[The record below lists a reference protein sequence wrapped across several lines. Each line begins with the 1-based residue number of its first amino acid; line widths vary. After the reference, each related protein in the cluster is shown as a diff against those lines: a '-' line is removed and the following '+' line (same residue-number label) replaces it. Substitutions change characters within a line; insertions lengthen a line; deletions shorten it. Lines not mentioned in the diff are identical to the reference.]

1 MSLIIDV
8 ISRKTSVKQTLINP
22 GDVTVVIYEP
32 SVVQI
37 HAQASAVARYVR
49 EGNDLLIYM
58 QDGTVVRCNGYFLQ
72 AANSTEQ
79 SELVFADGQQLTHV
93 TFADTAAGGL
103 APVELVAHTAAIESI
118 APFLDTVAQTSTF
131 PWGWLAGAA
140 VGGGALGAL
149 LASGGGDDSKT
160 EVVNNPPPA
169 EPGNATPSFLVTD
182 NQGDQRG
189 ILATND
195 ITDDTTP
202 TFSGSGQAGAT
213 IQIKDSNG
221 NTIASTQ
228 VDSNGHWNVSL
239 PTQSAGEHTWSVV
252 QIVGNTITDAGSIT
266 LTIDNSQAAVQVAT
280 TAGDNIINASEQAGG
295 FTLSG
300 SSSHLAQGTELTV
313 TLNGKTYTTTV
324 GANGAWSVQVPT
336 ADAQALAEGN
346 QAVLVS
352 GKDATGNTVT
362 GAQLLTVDT
371 QPPTLAINAIAQDNI
386 VSAAEHN
393 AALVLSGTSNAE
405 AGQTVTLTVNGK
417 SHTAIVGSDG
427 TWQVT
432 LPAAEVQALTEG
444 NYAVNASVSDR
455 AGNAT
460 SNSAN
465 FTVDTSAPVV
475 SVNTVAGDDVLNT
488 AEQIVAQ
495 IISGRVS
502 GASPGDT
509 VTVKLGATVLTGVVL
524 ADGTW
529 NVALDPAVTRTLARG
544 PNDLIVTVTD
554 AAGNTGTATH
564 NITLAGVA
572 PQVAID
578 PISGDNV
585 LNALESQQP
594 LTLSGTSNLPD
605 GGTVNVTLNNVT
617 YSAQVNGGVW
627 SLSVPVS
634 DVLNL
639 ANTNYIVTASA
650 TDVIGNTGTAQSN
663 LLVDTVLPQVIIN
676 TFAGDNVVNNAE
688 AAADQTLSGRVVG
701 AVQGDTVTIELGG
714 NTYTATVGSNLT
726 WSVNVPA
733 ADLQALGDG
742 ALTINASV
750 TNGHGNTGNGE
761 RDITISATLPGLR
774 INTISGDDVINA
786 LEQLQD
792 LVISGSSS
800 HLPAGTTVTVT
811 LGNET
816 YQGVTDSNGNWQV
829 GVPAVDLQALSAG
842 TVVVTASAT
851 DPAGNPVSIDHN
863 VFVDAGEVAIAI
875 NIVSGDDIINAAEKG
890 SPLTLTGTTQGVE
903 AGQTVV
909 VKFAGQT
916 LTTTVQNDG
925 SWSLTVPASTVSSLS
940 DGATEITAT
949 VTNTSGNTGDTSRT
963 ITVDSQAPALSID
976 SLTADNIINAT
987 ESGQDL
993 SITGTTDA
1001 QPGQTVT
1008 VTLNGLTYQGTV
1020 QSDGTWSVTVP
1031 AANVDALADGN
1042 ATVTASVNDVAG
1054 NPTSVSRVA
1063 LVDATPPVVTINPV
1077 ATDNVINTPEHAQA
1091 QIISGTVTGAQAGDI
1106 VTVTLNNVNY
1116 TTVVDASG
1124 NWSLGVPASVVSGLA
1139 DGSYPV
1145 SVSVTDR
1152 AGNTGSQSLTVTVDT
1167 AAPVIGINTIAGDDV
1182 INASEKG
1189 ADVQITGT
1197 SDQPVNT
1204 AITVTLN
1211 GQNYTAT
1218 TDASGNWSVTVP
1230 ASAVT
1235 ALGQAN
1241 YTVTAAVTSGI
1252 GNSATASH
1260 NLLVDSALPG
1270 VTINPVATDDII
1282 NAAEAGVAQTIS
1294 GQVTGAAVGDTVTV
1308 TLGGNT
1314 YTTTVQPGLS
1324 WSVSVPAADIQ
1335 ALGNGD
1341 LTVSA
1346 SVTNE
1351 NGNTGSGTRDI
1362 TVDAN
1367 LPGLRVDTV
1376 AGDDVVNIIE
1386 HGQALVITGS
1396 SSGLAEGTPL
1406 TVTINNVEYTTAV
1419 QADGSWSVG
1428 VTAAQVSAW
1437 PAGTVTVA
1445 VSGESSAGN
1454 PVSITHPV
1462 TVDLTPAAISINTI
1476 ATDDVINAA
1485 EKGADLTLSG
1495 TTTNVEAGQTV
1506 TVTFGGKN
1514 YTASVASDGSW
1525 TATVPAADLASLTD
1539 GAATAQAS
1547 VSNVNGNSASA
1558 VHNYSVDSSAPTIII
1573 NTVASDNIVNGS
1585 EADAGV
1591 TVSGST
1597 TAEAGQIVTVTLN
1610 SPTVQTYQAT
1620 VQADGTWSINIPAA
1634 DLAALTDGSHTLTAT
1649 VNDKAGNPAST
1660 THNLA
1665 VDLTVPVLTINT
1677 IADDDIINAAEH
1689 GQALVI
1695 SGSSTG
1701 GEAGDVVTV
1710 TLNSKTYTTTLDAS
1724 GNWSVGVPAADVTAL
1739 GSGSQTVT
1747 ASVTDAAGN
1756 SDSETH
1762 TVTVNLTAPTIG
1774 INTIAT
1780 DDVINASEKGAD
1792 LQISGTSNQP
1802 AGTTITLTLN
1812 GQNYTATTDAAG
1824 NWSTTVPAS
1833 AVGALGEAS
1842 YTVTANVTDSAGN
1855 SNSASHNVQVNT
1867 ALPGVTLNP
1876 VATDDIINAT
1886 ESGSAQTISG
1896 QVTGAAAGDT
1906 VTVTLGGKTY
1916 TATVQ
1921 GNLSW
1926 SVDVPAAD
1934 IQAIGNGDLT
1944 VNASVTNSVGNTGSG
1959 SRDITI
1965 DANLPGLR
1973 VDTVAGDDVV
1983 NSIEHTQAL
1992 VITGSSS
1999 GLAAGAA
2006 LTVVINTVT
2015 YAATVLAD
2023 GTWSV
2028 GVPAA
2033 DVGNWPA
2040 GTVNI
2045 TVSGASSAG
2054 NPVTITHPVTVDLAA
2069 VAISINTVS
2078 GDDVINA
2085 AEKGADLTLSGSTS
2099 GVEAGQ
2105 TVTVTFGGKTYT
2117 ATVAGDGSWTTSV
2130 PAADLNALRDGDAT
2144 VQASVSNV
2152 NGNTASATHAY
2163 SVDATAPTLSI
2174 NTIATDDI
2182 LNAAEAGNPLTI
2194 NGTSSAE
2201 TGQTV
2206 TVTLNGVS
2214 YTGTVQA
2221 DGSWSVSVPTTDLS
2235 NLTASPYTVSASVN
2249 DKAGNPATAIHGLAV
2264 DLTVPVLTINTVS
2277 GDDIINA
2284 SEHGQALVISGSS
2297 TGGEAGDAITVTL
2310 NSKTYTT
2317 TLDASGNWSV
2327 GVPAADVTALGSG
2340 AQTITATITD
2350 AAGNID
2356 DASRTVTVNLT
2367 SPTIGINTIA
2377 TDDVIN
2383 STEKGAD
2390 LQITGTSNQ
2399 PAGTTVTVTLNG
2411 QNYTA
2416 TTDAS
2421 GNWSTTVPASAVSA
2435 LGEANYTVTANVT
2448 DSAGNTNSAS
2458 HSVLVNSALPAV
2470 TINAVATDDII
2481 NAAESGNA
2489 QTISGQVTG
2498 AAAGDTVTVTLGGNT
2513 YTATVQANLSWNV
2526 SVPAADIQA
2535 IGNGSLTVNASVTN
2549 GVGNTGSGTRDI
2561 TIDANLP
2568 GLRVDTVAG
2577 DDVINSIEHSQALVV
2592 TGSSTGLTAGTA
2604 LTVVINSVTYGATVL
2619 ADGTWNLGVPAADVS
2634 NWPAG
2639 TVDITVS
2646 GTNSAGTTSTI
2657 THPVTVDLAA
2667 VAITINT
2674 LSGDD
2679 VINAV
2684 EKGETLVVSGSTS
2697 GVEAGQTVTVTFG
2710 GKNYT
2715 TTVEANGSWTVNVL
2729 PADLAALPD
2738 GAGNV
2743 QVSVSNINGNSAQTD
2758 RAYSVDATAP
2768 LVTINTIAGDDILN
2782 VSEAGAGITI
2792 SGTTTA
2798 QAGQTLTVTLNNNT
2812 YQTTVQA
2819 DGTWSVNVPATD
2831 LSGLTA
2837 SSYTVTATVS
2847 DKAGNPASADHALA
2861 VDVTAP
2867 DLTINTVAGDDIIN
2881 AIEHGQAL
2889 VVSGTSTGAA
2899 AGDVVTVNL
2908 NGKNYTTTLDASG
2921 NWSVG
2926 IPAAD
2931 VTALATGSQ
2940 TITASLSD
2948 RAGNSDSTTHDVTV
2962 DLSGPTLTINTVS
2975 GDDIINNTEKTQD
2988 LTISGGSS
2996 GLATGTTVTVML
3008 NGLAYRATT
3017 DGSGNWSV
3025 TVPASAVGALGEA
3038 VYSISATATD
3048 SAGNSGSTTHTV
3060 NVESLLPGVIINTVA
3075 GDDIINA
3082 AEIAVNQTISGQVTG
3097 TAEAGNTVTVTL
3109 GGNQYTATVQPDLSW
3124 SVSVPAADLQALGN
3138 GELTISASVTNT
3150 TGNTGTATHDIVIDA
3165 NLPGLRVDTVAGDDV
3180 VNIIEHGQ
3188 ALVVTGSS
3196 TGLAA
3201 GTPLTVEINGV
3212 TYGATVLADG
3222 TWSVGVP
3229 VGDVANWPAGTVDI
3243 TVTGTN
3249 TAGTTTSI
3257 SHPVTVDLA
3266 AVAITINILSGDDVI
3281 NAAEKGSDLQ
3291 LSGTTSGVE
3300 AGQTITVIFGGKSYT
3315 TTVATGGS
3323 WGLTVPAA
3331 DLATLSDGAANVQA
3345 SVSNVAGNI
3354 AQTTHAY
3361 SVDATA
3367 PSVTINTIATDDIL
3381 NAAEAGSALT
3391 ISGTSTAE
3399 AGQTVTVTLNGVDYS
3414 GNVQA
3419 DGSWSVSVPTGDL
3432 VNLTANSYTVSA
3444 SVSDKAGNPA
3454 SATHNLTVDLA
3465 APVVTINTVAG
3476 DDVINATEH
3485 AQAQVISGSATG
3497 ATTGNTVSV
3506 TIGTTTYTTVLD
3518 ANGNWSIGV
3527 PASVISA
3534 LAQGDVTI
3542 TATVTDSA
3550 GNSGTASHVVNV
3562 ALGAPVLGINTIAV
3576 DDIINATEKGADLA
3590 ISGTSNQPAGTQV
3603 TVTFNGQ
3610 NYTTTAD
3617 SSGNW
3622 SVTVPASAVGS
3633 LGEAT
3638 YTVTATAT
3646 DVDGNSGSASHNVQ
3660 VNTALPGVTINVV
3673 ATDDIINAAE
3683 AGADQTISGQVT
3695 GAAAGDTVTVTLGGA
3710 TYTAT
3715 VQANLSWS
3723 INIPAAALQA
3733 LGNGE
3738 LTISATV
3745 TNSVG
3750 NTGNGTREITIDA
3763 NLPGLR
3769 VDTVAGD
3776 DVVNIIEHG
3785 QALVITGSSSGLAA
3799 GAVLTVSINNQTYSA
3814 TVLADGSWSV
3824 GVPAADVSAWPAGTV
3839 TITAS
3844 GSTTAG
3850 NPVSVTHP
3858 VTVDLTAIA
3867 VSINAITADDVINAA
3882 EKGAA
3887 LTLSGSTSGVEAGQT
3902 VTVTFGGKTYSAT
3915 VAANGSWSTTVPAA
3929 DMAALRDGDA
3939 SAQASVSNV
3948 NGNSATTTHAYSVDA
3963 SAPTVTINTIAGD
3976 DILNAAEAGAALT
3989 ITGSSTAEVGQ
4000 TVTVTLNGANY
4011 TGTVQTDGSWS
4022 VSVPPAALSALTA
4035 SNYTVSA
4042 AVSDKAGNPASV
4054 NHNLTVDTSVP
4065 LVTINTVAGDDVIN
4079 ATEHAQAQIISGSA
4093 TGAATGSTVTVT
4105 IGTNTFTTVLDASGN
4120 WSVGVP
4126 ASVVSALANGMV
4138 TINASVTDAAGNS
4151 GSTTHQVTVNTGLPS
4166 ITFNAISG
4174 DNVLNADEK
4183 GQPLTISGS
4192 SSGLATGAQVTVTL
4206 NGHNYSATTDAAGN
4220 WTLTVPASDL
4230 AALDQANYTVSAS
4243 ATSAVGNTVS
4253 SQANLLVDSGL
4264 PGVTINTVAGDDIIN
4279 AAEAGADQ
4287 TISGAVTRAAAGDTV
4302 TVTLGGNTYTAQV
4315 QADLS
4320 WSVSVPAADLQA
4332 LGNGDLTINA
4342 SVTNA
4347 SGNTGSG
4354 TRDITIDANLPGLR
4368 VDTVAGDD
4376 IVNSIEHGQALV
4388 ITGGS
4393 SGLNTGAALTVTI
4406 NGVAYAATVQADGSW
4421 SVGIP
4426 AANVST
4432 WPAGPLTVEVVGQ
4445 SSAGNPVNVSH
4456 PFTVDLTA
4464 VAISINTVASDD
4476 VINAAEKGADLTLSG
4491 STSGIAS
4498 GQTVTVTFGGKTYT
4512 ASVAAN
4518 GSWSVTVPAADLATL
4533 PDGAANVQASV
4544 SSASGNNASATHA
4557 YSVDASAP
4565 TLTINTIASDDI
4577 LNATEAG
4584 SPLTLSGTSTAET
4597 GQTVTVTLN
4606 GATYSGN
4613 VQADGSW
4620 SVSVPTSALG
4630 ALTAS
4635 NYTVSAT
4642 VNDKA
4647 GNPGN
4652 ASHNL
4657 AVDTTAPVLTINTVA
4672 GDDIINDAEHAQALV
4687 ISGTSTG
4694 GEAGDV
4700 VSVVLNGKTYTTTLD
4715 ASGNWSVGVPAADVT
4730 ALGSGAQTITASV
4743 SDRAGNSDDASRTV
4757 TVSLSVP
4764 VIGINTIAGDDVINA
4779 TEKGSNLALS
4789 GTSDQPAGTAIIV
4802 TLNGQNYSATTDA
4815 SGNWSVTVPASA
4827 VSALGEATYSVTASV
4842 TNAQGNSSTASHN
4855 VQVNTALPGVTI
4867 NPVATDD
4874 IINAAEAGSAQTI
4887 SGQVTGAAAGSTVT
4901 VTLGG
4906 KTYSVT
4912 VQPDLSWNVSVPAA
4926 DWQALGNGELTVN
4939 ASVTNAVGNTGSGTR
4954 DITIDASLPG
4964 LRVDT
4969 VAGDDVVN
4977 IIEHGQ
4983 AQVIS
4988 GSSSGF
4994 AAGTALTVVINNQT
5008 YAATVLA
5015 NGNWSVGVPAADVS
5029 NWSAGTLNI
5038 SVSGANSAGTQT
5050 SITHPVTVDLT
5061 AVAISINAITSDDVI
5076 NAAEKG
5082 AALTLSGS
5090 TSGVEAGQIVT
5101 VTFGGKTYSATV
5113 AANGSW
5119 STTVPA
5125 ADMAALRDGDA
5136 SALVRVTNVNG
5147 NSATATHEYS
5157 VDSAV
5162 PMVTINTIA
5171 SDNIINASEAA
5182 AGVTVSGTS
5191 TAEAGQTLTVTLNGT
5206 TYQTTVQADGSWS
5219 LTLPASA
5226 LTTLANN
5233 GYTLTATVSD
5243 LAGNPGSASK
5253 GVTVDTTAPVI
5264 SFNTVTGDD
5273 VINNVEHTQA
5283 QIISGTAT
5291 GAVAGDRLVVTI
5303 AGQQYV
5309 TSTDASGN
5317 WSVGVPASVIS
5328 GLADGTVTI
5337 SATITDSAGNSS
5349 TQTHN
5354 VQVNTAAVSLSVS
5367 TISGDNLINAAE
5379 AGSTLTLSGTG
5390 TNFATG
5396 TVVTV
5401 LLNGKGYSATI
5412 QSNGSWSVNVPAA
5425 DVAALADGTS
5435 YTVSASAQD
5444 SAGNSATASRSVAV
5458 DLTAPVISIN
5468 TVSTDDRLN
5477 AAEQQQPLT
5486 LNGSTSA
5493 EVGQTV
5499 TVTFGGKTYTATVAA
5514 NGTWALNVPAADL
5527 ATLGQGAQTITA
5539 SVNDRAG
5546 NPGQTTHA
5554 LTVDTVA
5561 PTITISTVAGDDII
5575 NNAEQLAGQTISG
5588 TTTAEVGQTVTVT
5601 FNGQTWTATV
5611 GSGGSWSVFI
5621 PAQQF
5626 VGLSDGSY
5634 TVSATVSDQAGN
5646 SGSASRGV
5654 TLNGD
5659 VPTVTINTFAGDDV
5673 VNAAEHGS
5681 SLVISGTTTAPVGQ
5695 TLTLTLNGKTY
5706 TTTVQTGGSWSYTLG
5721 SADVTALADGNA
5733 YVINASVSNAIGN
5746 TGSNNHT
5753 ITVDLSAPAM
5763 AINIDSLQAD
5773 TGLSASDFI
5782 TSVSPVVVNGSLT
5795 AALASNETAQ
5805 ISIDGGVTW
5814 STLTVTGTTW
5824 RYNDS
5829 RTLTD
5834 GNYLYQVRV
5843 IDAAGNVGATDSQNV
5858 VIDTIAPDPAVKT
5871 IAISA
5876 ITTDTGLITNDFV
5889 TSDTTL
5895 AVSGTLG
5902 ATLSAGEFAQ
5912 ISIDGGTTWQNL
5924 SVSGLTWTYLDG
5936 RTLTDGN
5943 YNYQVR
5949 VIDTAGNIGATASQ
5963 IVTVDTSA
5971 PLASKTI
5978 TIAGISDDTGLSS
5991 SDFVTRDTTLT
6002 VRGTLGAT
6010 LAADERAQISLDGGV
6025 TWATLTVI
6033 GTNWSYAD
6041 GRTLTDGTWNYTVR
6055 VVDLAGNVGQTAT
6068 QNVVVDTTS
6077 PEAAKSITITGIS
6090 DDTGA
6095 SSSDFITS
6103 DTTLTVRGVLG
6114 AALGANEFAQI
6125 STDNGATWVNVTLA
6139 ADGLNWTYADG
6150 RTLTNGTT
6158 TWQVRVV
6165 DLAGNIGATGS
6176 QSAQIDT
6183 VNPAQV
6189 LTIASIST
6197 DTGSSATDFI
6207 TSDTTL
6213 TLTGSLGAGLASG
6226 EVAQISLDGGATWTT
6241 LTTNGT
6247 QWTYTDSRTLT
6258 DGSYVYQV
6266 RVLDLAGN
6274 TGPVVSKT
6282 VVVDTINPTAT
6293 PTIVSY
6299 TDDVG
6304 QRQGTL
6310 SSSQATDDTT
6320 PLLNGVLSGPLASG
6334 EVVYLYRNGLLLGA
6348 VTMVGALNWTYSD
6361 SGLVSGAY
6369 TYSARVVD
6377 LAGNITS
6384 SSDFVLTVDT
6394 SIPTTLAQITNQ
6406 TTRDT
6411 TPIIS
6416 GVITAALASGQ
6427 YVEVVINGK
6436 TYTSQPG
6443 GAVVVDPAHNT
6454 WYVQLPDTDVLAAS
6468 ATAYNVTAQVKSS
6481 AGNGN
6486 TANVSNGTVTVNAA
6500 IDYTPAWTTANKTTA
6515 WGLTYGLD
6523 NHGMWTV
6530 LANQQIM
6537 QSTDPLTWSK
6547 TALTLVQSGNNY
6559 ATSSIADYD
6568 RNGTGDLFITRDDY
6582 GTGYINGFT
6591 NNGDGTFSSAIQV
6604 NVGTLTWY
6612 GSIVAFDKEGD
6623 GYLDFWIGD
6632 AGGPDSN
6639 TFLWNNAGT
6648 LVGNSTT
6655 ANNGGNAT
6663 VGGLVNGYLSLN
6675 EGSGVDLNN
6684 DGRVDLVQHTFNLNN
6699 FYTLSSLISQGNGT
6713 FVWGQNTINTFL
6725 SVAGSGGNSTS
6736 VSMTWAD
6743 FDGDGDMD
6751 LFLPASQ
6758 GRANFGSL
6766 LFNTNGVLGSP
6777 VAVGAT
6783 GTTYA
6788 SQFSVAVDWDHDGLM
6803 DIARIAQTGQSYLY
6817 TNVGGASNWTQSVLG
6832 GSQSGTTSGV
6842 AAMDYDWDGA
6852 VDVLVTKQSGSVFL
6866 IRNTNTVSYG
6876 TSLHLR
6882 ITDPNGINVYYGNTV
6897 KLYNSAGVLVA
6908 TQIINPQSGMG
6919 VNDTSAL
6926 VNFYGLN
6933 AGETYNA
6940 VLIKSTGATASN
6952 IDQTVN
6958 TTWGGLHATD
6968 ATHAYDLSAEA
6979 GTASN
6984 NGKFVGTGYNDTF
6997 FATAGTDTYDGSG
7010 GWVYSSGTGTWLANG
7025 GMDVV
7030 DFRLSTVGVTANLS
7044 STAAQATGFNTSTF
7058 TNIEGISGSNF
7069 NDTLTGSTGDN
7080 QLEGRGGNDTLNIG
7094 NGGHDTLLYKLLNAS
7109 DATGGNGSDVV
7120 NGFTVGTWEGTADTD
7135 RIDIRELLQGSGYTG
7150 NGKASYVNGVAT
7162 LDAQAGNIG
7171 DFVKVTQSGSDT
7183 IVQIDRDGTGGG
7195 FATANVVTLTGVH
7208 TDLATLLANHQLM
7221 VV

>member
-32 SVVQI
+32 SVVQV

-58 QDGTVVRCNGYFLQ
+58 QDGTVIRCNGYFLQ
-72 AANSTEQ
+72 AANTAEQ
-79 SELVFADGQQLTHV
+79 SELVFADGQQLTHI

-103 APVELVAHTAAIESI
+103 APVELTAQTTAIESI
-118 APFLDTVAQTSTF
+118 APFLDTVAQTSAF

-149 LASGGGDDSKT
+149 LASGGDGDSKT
-160 EVVNNPPPA
+160 EVINNPTPPA

-228 VDSNGHWNVSL
+228 VDNNGHWSVSL

-252 QIVGNTITDAGSIT
+252 QIVGSTITDAGSIT
-266 LTIDNSQAAVQVAT
+266 LTIDNSQASVQVAT
-280 TAGDNIINASEQAGG
+280 TAGDNIINANEQAAG

-300 SSSHLAQGTELTV
+300 TSSHLAQGTELTV
-313 TLNGKTYTTTV
+313 TLNGKTYTTSV

-336 ADAQALAEGN
+336 ADAQALGEGN

-352 GKDATGNTVT
+352 GKDVTGNTVT

-371 QPPTLAINAIAQDNI
+371 QPPTLAINTIAQDNI
-386 VSAAEHN
+386 ISAAEHN
-393 AALVLSGTSNAE
+393 ASLVLSGTSNAE

-417 SHTAIVGSDG
+417 GHTATVGSDG

-432 LPAAEVQALTEG
+432 LPATEVQALAEG

-455 AGNAT
+455 AGNNT
-460 SNSAN
+460 SHSAN

-475 SVNTVAGDDVLNT
+475 SVNTVAGDDILNN
-488 AEQIVAQ
+488 AEQAVAQ
-495 IISGRVS
+495 IISGQVS

-509 VTVKLGATVLTGVVL
+509 VTVKLGTHVLTGIVL
-524 ADGTW
+524 ADGSW
-529 NVALDPAVTRTLARG
+529 NVALDPAVTRTLDRG
-544 PNDLIVTVTD
+544 ANTIFVTVTD
-554 AAGNTGTATH
+554 AAGNTGAASRA
-564 NITLAGVA
+564 ITLVGV
-572 PQVAID
+572 
-578 PISGDNV
+578 S
-585 LNALESQQP
+585 P
-594 LTLSGTSNLPD
+594 LIT
-605 GGTVNVTLNNVT
+605 
-617 YSAQVNGGVW
+617 
-627 SLSVPVS
+627 
-634 DVLNL
+634 
-639 ANTNYIVTASA
+639 
-650 TDVIGNTGTAQSN
+650 
-663 LLVDTVLPQVIIN
+663 IN
-676 TFAGDNVVNNAE
+676 T
-688 AAADQTLSGRVVG
+688 
-701 AVQGDTVTIELGG
+701 
-714 NTYTATVGSNLT
+714 
-726 WSVNVPA
+726 
-733 ADLQALGDG
+733 
-742 ALTINASV
+742 
-750 TNGHGNTGNGE
+750 
-761 RDITISATLPGLR
+761 
-774 INTISGDDVINA
+774 
-786 LEQLQD
+786 
-792 LVISGSSS
+792 
-800 HLPAGTTVTVT
+800 
-811 LGNET
+811 
-816 YQGVTDSNGNWQV
+816 
-829 GVPAVDLQALSAG
+829 
-842 TVVVTASAT
+842 
-851 DPAGNPVSIDHN
+851 
-863 VFVDAGEVAIAI
+863 
-875 NIVSGDDIINAAEKG
+875 VSGDDIISGAEKG
-890 SPLTLTGTTQGVE
+890 APLTLTGSTQQAE
-903 AGQTVV
+903 TGQTVTV
-909 VKFAGQT
+909 TLAGQSF
-916 LTTTVQNDG
+916 TTTVQADG
-925 SWSLTVPASTVSSLS
+925 SWSLTVPAAAMGNLP
-940 DGATEITAT
+940 DGAVAITAS
-949 VTNTSGNTGDTSRT
+949 VTDLSGNTGNTSRT

-976 SLTADNIINAT
+976 PLTADNIINAA

-993 SITGTTDA
+993 PITGTTDA

-1008 VTLNGLTYQGTV
+1008 VTLNGQTYQGVV
-1020 QSDGTWSVTVP
+1020 QPDGTWSVTVP
-1031 AANVDALADGN
+1031 AANVGALADGN

-1054 NPTSVSRVA
+1054 NPSSVSRVA

-1077 ATDNVINTPEHAQA
+1077 ATDNVINTPEHIQA

-1106 VTVTLNNVNY
+1106 VTVTLNNVDY
-1116 TTVVDASG
+1116 TTVVDGSG

-1145 SVSVTDR
+1145 SVSVTDK
-1152 AGNTGSQSLTVTVDT
+1152 AGNTGSQSLTVTVNT
-1167 AAPVIGINTIAGDDV
+1167 AAPLIGINSIAGDDV

-1197 SDQPVNT
+1197 SDQPAGT

-1211 GQNYTAT
+1211 GQNYAAT

-1241 YTVTAAVTSGI
+1241 YTVTAAVTSDI

-1260 NLLVDSALPG
+1260 NVLVDSALPG
-1270 VTINPVATDDII
+1270 VTINPVASDDIV
-1282 NAAEAGVAQTIS
+1282 NAAEAGVAQIIS

-1308 TLGGNT
+1308 TLGGTT
-1314 YTTTVQPGLS
+1314 YTTTVQANLS

-1346 SVTNE
+1346 SVTNQ

-1362 TVDAN
+1362 TIDAN

-1386 HGQALVITGS
+1386 HGQALVVTGS

-1437 PAGTVTVA
+1437 PAGTVTVT

-1462 TVDLTPAAISINTI
+1462 TVDLTPAAITINTI

-1485 EKGADLTLSG
+1485 EKGADLILSG
-1495 TTTNVEAGQTV
+1495 TTTNVEPGQTV

-1525 TATVPAADLASLTD
+1525 SATVPAADLAALPD
-1539 GAATAQAS
+1539 GSASAQAS
-1547 VSNVNGNSASA
+1547 VSNINGNSASA
-1558 VHNYSVDSSAPTIII
+1558 VHSYSVDSSAPTIII
-1573 NTVASDNIVNGS
+1573 NTVASDNIVNAS

-1597 TAEAGQIVTVTLN
+1597 TAEVGQIVTVTLN

-1620 VQADGTWSINIPAA
+1620 VQADGSWSINIPAA

-1677 IADDDIINAAEH
+1677 IAGDDIINATEH

-1739 GSGSQTVT
+1739 GSGPQTVT
-1747 ASVTDAAGN
+1747 ATVTDAAGN

-1774 INTIAT
+1774 INIIAT
-1780 DDVINASEKGAD
+1780 DDIINASEKGAD

-1802 AGTTITLTLN
+1802 AGTTITVTLN
-1812 GQNYTATTDAAG
+1812 GQNYTATTDASG

-1876 VATDDIINAT
+1876 VASDDIINAA
-1886 ESGSAQTISG
+1886 ESGVAQTISG

-1944 VNASVTNSVGNTGSG
+1944 VNASVTNGVGNTGSG

-1983 NSIEHTQAL
+1983 NSIEHGQAL

-1999 GLAAGAA
+1999 GLAADAA
-2006 LTVVINTVT
+2006 LTVVINNVT
-2015 YAATVLAD
+2015 YGATVLAD
-2023 GTWSV
+2023 GTWSL

-2045 TVSGASSAG
+2045 IVSGTNTAETTT
-2054 NPVTITHPVTVDLAA
+2054 TITHPVTVDLAA
-2069 VAISINTVS
+2069 VAISINIVS

-2085 AEKGADLTLSGSTS
+2085 AEKSADLTLSGSTS

-2117 ATVAGDGSWTTSV
+2117 ATVAGDGSWTTTV
-2130 PAADLNALRDGDAT
+2130 PAADLSALRDGDAT
-2144 VQASVSNV
+2144 VQASVSTI

-2163 SVDATAPTLSI
+2163 SVDATAPTLVI

-2182 LNAAEAGNPLTI
+2182 VNAAEAGNPLTI
-2194 NGTSSAE
+2194 SGSSTAE
-2201 TGQTV
+2201 AGQTV
-2206 TVTLNGVS
+2206 TVTLNGVT

-2221 DGSWSVSVPTTDLS
+2221 DGNWSVSVPTADLS
-2235 NLTASPYTVSASVN
+2235 NLTASQYTVSASVN
-2249 DKAGNPATAIHGLAV
+2249 DKAGNPASTTHGLAV

-2284 SEHGQALVISGSS
+2284 AEHGQALVISGSS
-2297 TGGEAGDAITVTL
+2297 TGGEAGDIITVTL

-2340 AQTITATITD
+2340 PQTIAAAITD
-2350 AAGNID
+2350 AAGNSD

-2367 SPTIGINTIA
+2367 APTIGINTIA

-2383 STEKGAD
+2383 ATEKGAD

-2399 PAGTTVTVTLNG
+2399 PAGTTITVTLNG

-2416 TTDAS
+2416 TTDS
-2421 GNWSTTVPASAVSA
+2421 NGNWSATVPASAVSA
-2435 LGEANYTVTANVT
+2435 LGEANYTVTASVT
-2448 DSAGNTNSAS
+2448 DTAGNSNSTS
-2458 HSVLVNSALPAV
+2458 HNVLVNSALPAV

-2498 AAAGDTVTVTLGGNT
+2498 AAAGSTVTVELGGKT
-2513 YTATVQANLSWNV
+2513 YTATVQANLSWSV
-2526 SVPAADIQA
+2526 DVPAADIQA
-2535 IGNGSLTVNASVTN
+2535 LGNGDLTVNASVTN
-2549 GVGNTGSGTRDI
+2549 GVGNTGSGSRDI

-2577 DDVINSIEHSQALVV
+2577 DDVINSLEHSQALVI

-2604 LTVVINSVTYGATVL
+2604 LTVVINNVTYAATVL

-2715 TTVEANGSWTVNVL
+2715 TTVEANGSWTVNVP

-2743 QVSVSNINGNSAQTD
+2743 QASVSNINGNNAQAD

-2768 LVTINTIAGDDILN
+2768 LVTINTIASDDILN
-2782 VSEAGAGITI
+2782 VSEADAGIAI

-2867 DLTINTVAGDDIIN
+2867 DLTINTIAGDDIIN

-2926 IPAAD
+2926 IPAGD

-2940 TITASLSD
+2940 TITTSLSD
-2948 RAGNSDSTTHDVTV
+2948 RAGNSDSATHNVTV
-2962 DLSGPTLTINTVS
+2962 DLSGPTLTVNTVS
-2975 GDDIINNTEKTQD
+2975 GDDIINNAEKTQD

-3008 NGLAYRATT
+3008 NGLAYSATT
-3017 DGSGNWSV
+3017 DSSGNWSV

-3038 VYSISATATD
+3038 VYQISASATD

-3082 AEIAVNQTISGQVTG
+3082 AEIVVAQTISGQVTG
-3097 TAEAGNTVTVTL
+3097 TAVAGNTVIVTI
-3109 GGNQYTATVQPDLSW
+3109 GGNQYNATVQSDLSW
-3124 SVSVPAADLQALGN
+3124 SVSVPANVLQALGN
-3138 GELTISASVTNT
+3138 GELTISASVTNSAN
-3150 TGNTGTATHDIVIDA
+3150 NTGTTTRDIVIDA

-3180 VNIIEHGQ
+3180 INSIEHTQ

-3196 TGLAA
+3196 TGLVAGAA
-3201 GTPLTVEINGV
+3201 LTVVINGV

-3229 VGDVANWPAGTVDI
+3229 AADVTNWPAGTVDI
-3243 TVTGTN
+3243 AVSGTN

-3266 AVAITINILSGDDVI
+3266 AVAITINTLSTDNVI
-3281 NAAEKGSDLQ
+3281 NSAEKGSDLQ

-3315 TTVATGGS
+3315 TTVATDNS
-3323 WGLTVPAA
+3323 WELTIPAA
-3331 DLATLSDGAANVQA
+3331 DLATLPDGAANIQA
-3345 SVSNVAGNI
+3345 SVSNVAGNS
-3354 AQTTHAY
+3354 AQATHVY

-3367 PSVTINTIATDDIL
+3367 PSVTINTIASDDIL
-3381 NAAEAGSALT
+3381 NANEAGSALT

-3399 AGQTVTVTLNGVDYS
+3399 AGQTVTVTLNGVNYS

-3432 VNLTANSYTVSA
+3432 ANLTASSYTVNA

-3476 DDVINATEH
+3476 DDIINATEH
-3485 AQAQVISGSATG
+3485 GQAQIISGSATG

-3550 GNSGTASHVVNV
+3550 GNSGTASHTVSV
-3562 ALGAPVLGINTIAV
+3562 ALGAPVLAINTIAV

-3590 ISGTSNQPAGTQV
+3590 ISGTSDQPAGTQI
-3603 TVTFNGQ
+3603 TVTLNGQ
-3610 NYTTTAD
+3610 NYTTTVDA
-3617 SSGNW
+3617 SGNW
-3622 SVTVPASAVGS
+3622 SVTVPASAVGT

-3638 YTVTATAT
+3638 YTVTASAT
-3646 DVDGNSGSASHNVQ
+3646 DADGNSGSASHNVQ

-3683 AGADQTISGQVT
+3683 AGVDQTISGQVT

-3723 INIPAAALQA
+3723 VDVPASALQA

-3738 LTISATV
+3738 LTVSASV

-3799 GAVLTVSINNQTYSA
+3799 GSNVTLTINGQTYVA
-3814 TVLADGSWSV
+3814 AVLADGSWSV
-3824 GVPAADVSAWPAGTV
+3824 GIPAADVSAWPAGTV
-3839 TITAS
+3839 TIAAS
-3844 GSTTAG
+3844 GNTTAG

-3858 VTVDLTAIA
+3858 VTVDLTAVA
-3867 VSINAITADDVINAA
+3867 VSINAITADEVINAA

-3963 SAPTVTINTIAGD
+3963 SAPTVTINTIA
-3976 DILNAAEAGAALT
+3976 
-3989 ITGSSTAEVGQ
+3989 
-4000 TVTVTLNGANY
+4000 
-4011 TGTVQTDGSWS
+4011 
-4022 VSVPPAALSALTA
+4022 
-4035 SNYTVSA
+4035 
-4042 AVSDKAGNPASV
+4042 
-4054 NHNLTVDTSVP
+4054 
-4065 LVTINTVAGDDVIN
+4065 
-4079 ATEHAQAQIISGSA
+4079 
-4093 TGAATGSTVTVT
+4093 
-4105 IGTNTFTTVLDASGN
+4105 
-4120 WSVGVP
+4120 
-4126 ASVVSALANGMV
+4126 
-4138 TINASVTDAAGNS
+4138 
-4151 GSTTHQVTVNTGLPS
+4151 
-4166 ITFNAISG
+4166 
-4174 DNVLNADEK
+4174 
-4183 GQPLTISGS
+4183 
-4192 SSGLATGAQVTVTL
+4192 
-4206 NGHNYSATTDAAGN
+4206 
-4220 WTLTVPASDL
+4220 
-4230 AALDQANYTVSAS
+4230 
-4243 ATSAVGNTVS
+4243 
-4253 SQANLLVDSGL
+4253 
-4264 PGVTINTVAGDDIIN
+4264 
-4279 AAEAGADQ
+4279 
-4287 TISGAVTRAAAGDTV
+4287 
-4302 TVTLGGNTYTAQV
+4302 
-4315 QADLS
+4315 
-4320 WSVSVPAADLQA
+4320 
-4332 LGNGDLTINA
+4332 
-4342 SVTNA
+4342 
-4347 SGNTGSG
+4347 
-4354 TRDITIDANLPGLR
+4354 
-4368 VDTVAGDD
+4368 
-4376 IVNSIEHGQALV
+4376 
-4388 ITGGS
+4388 
-4393 SGLNTGAALTVTI
+4393 
-4406 NGVAYAATVQADGSW
+4406 
-4421 SVGIP
+4421 
-4426 AANVST
+4426 
-4432 WPAGPLTVEVVGQ
+4432 
-4445 SSAGNPVNVSH
+4445 
-4456 PFTVDLTA
+4456 
-4464 VAISINTVASDD
+4464 
-4476 VINAAEKGADLTLSG
+4476 
-4491 STSGIAS
+4491 
-4498 GQTVTVTFGGKTYT
+4498 
-4512 ASVAAN
+4512 
-4518 GSWSVTVPAADLATL
+4518 
-4533 PDGAANVQASV
+4533 
-4544 SSASGNNASATHA
+4544 
-4557 YSVDASAP
+4557 
-4565 TLTINTIASDDI
+4565 
-4577 LNATEAG
+4577 
-4584 SPLTLSGTSTAET
+4584 
-4597 GQTVTVTLN
+4597 
-4606 GATYSGN
+4606 
-4613 VQADGSW
+4613 
-4620 SVSVPTSALG
+4620 
-4630 ALTAS
+4630 
-4635 NYTVSAT
+4635 
-4642 VNDKA
+4642 
-4647 GNPGN
+4647 
-4652 ASHNL
+4652 
-4657 AVDTTAPVLTINTVA
+4657 
-4672 GDDIINDAEHAQALV
+4672 
-4687 ISGTSTG
+4687 
-4694 GEAGDV
+4694 
-4700 VSVVLNGKTYTTTLD
+4700 
-4715 ASGNWSVGVPAADVT
+4715 
-4730 ALGSGAQTITASV
+4730 
-4743 SDRAGNSDDASRTV
+4743 
-4757 TVSLSVP
+4757 
-4764 VIGINTIAGDDVINA
+4764 
-4779 TEKGSNLALS
+4779 
-4789 GTSDQPAGTAIIV
+4789 
-4802 TLNGQNYSATTDA
+4802 
-4815 SGNWSVTVPASA
+4815 
-4827 VSALGEATYSVTASV
+4827 
-4842 TNAQGNSSTASHN
+4842 
-4855 VQVNTALPGVTI
+4855 
-4867 NPVATDD
+4867 
-4874 IINAAEAGSAQTI
+4874 
-4887 SGQVTGAAAGSTVT
+4887 
-4901 VTLGG
+4901 
-4906 KTYSVT
+4906 
-4912 VQPDLSWNVSVPAA
+4912 
-4926 DWQALGNGELTVN
+4926 
-4939 ASVTNAVGNTGSGTR
+4939 
-4954 DITIDASLPG
+4954 
-4964 LRVDT
+4964 
-4969 VAGDDVVN
+4969 
-4977 IIEHGQ
+4977 
-4983 AQVIS
+4983 
-4988 GSSSGF
+4988 
-4994 AAGTALTVVINNQT
+4994 
-5008 YAATVLA
+5008 
-5015 NGNWSVGVPAADVS
+5015 
-5029 NWSAGTLNI
+5029 
-5038 SVSGANSAGTQT
+5038 
-5050 SITHPVTVDLT
+5050 
-5061 AVAISINAITSDDVI
+5061 
-5076 NAAEKG
+5076 
-5082 AALTLSGS
+5082 
-5090 TSGVEAGQIVT
+5090 
-5101 VTFGGKTYSATV
+5101 
-5113 AANGSW
+5113 
-5119 STTVPA
+5119 
-5125 ADMAALRDGDA
+5125 
-5136 SALVRVTNVNG
+5136 
-5147 NSATATHEYS
+5147 
-5157 VDSAV
+5157 
-5162 PMVTINTIA
+5162 

-5191 TAEAGQTLTVTLNGT
+5191 TAETGQTLIVTLNGT
-5206 TYQTTVQADGSWS
+5206 NYQTTVQADGSWS
-5219 LTLPASA
+5219 LTLPASD
-5226 LTTLANN
+5226 LTALANN

-5243 LAGNPGSASK
+5243 QAGNPGSASK

-5264 SFNTVTGDD
+5264 SFNTVAGDD

-5379 AGSTLTLSGTG
+5379 AGSALTLSGTG

-5425 DVAALADGTS
+5425 DVAALSDGTS

-5527 ATLGQGAQTITA
+5527 AALGQGAQTITA

-5561 PTITISTVAGDDII
+5561 PTVTIATVAGDDII

-5626 VGLSDGSY
+5626 AGLSDGSY
-5634 TVSATVSDQAGN
+5634 TISATVSDQAGN
-5646 SGSASRGV
+5646 PGSASRGV

-5673 VNAAEHGS
+5673 VNVAEHGS

-5746 TGSNNHT
+5746 TGSSNHT

-5763 AINIDSLQAD
+5763 GINIDSLQAD

-5805 ISIDGGVTW
+5805 ISIDGGTTW
-5814 STLTVTGTTW
+5814 TTLTVTGTTW

-5858 VIDTIAPDPAVKT
+5858 VIDTTAPDPAVKT

-5924 SVSGLTWTYLDG
+5924 SVSGLTWSYLDG

-5963 IVTVDTSA
+5963 IVTVDTTA

-5978 TIAGISDDTGLSS
+5978 AIAGISDDTGLSS

-6002 VRGTLGAT
+6002 VRGTLGAA

-6025 TWATLTVI
+6025 TWTTLTVV
-6033 GTNWSYAD
+6033 GTSWSYAD

-6090 DDTGA
+6090 DDTGT

-6139 ADGLNWTYADG
+6139 ADGLNWSYVDG

-6165 DLAGNIGATGS
+6165 DLAGNVGATSS
-6176 QSAQIDT
+6176 QSVLIDT

-6197 DTGSSATDFI
+6197 DTGSSSTDFI

-6213 TLTGSLGAGLASG
+6213 TLTGSLGTGLASG
-6226 EVAQISLDGGATWTT
+6226 EVAQISLDGGATWIT

-6282 VVVDTINPTAT
+6282 VVVDATNPLAT
-6293 PTIVSY
+6293 PNIVSY

-6320 PLLNGVLSGPLASG
+6320 PLLNGVLSAPLASG

-6394 SIPTTLAQITNQ
+6394 SIPTTLAQITSQ

-6436 TYTSQPG
+6436 TYTSEPG

-6454 WYVQLPDTDVLAAS
+6454 WYVQLPDTDALTVS
-6468 ATAYNVTAQVKSS
+6468 ATAYTVTAQVKSS

-6486 TANVSNGTVTVNAA
+6486 NANISNGTVTVNAA
-6500 IDYTPAWTTANKTTA
+6500 IDYTPTWTTASKTTA

-6523 NHGMWTV
+6523 SHGMWTV
-6530 LANQQIM
+6530 LANQQVM

-6547 TALTLVQSGNNY
+6547 TALTLYQSGNNY

-6604 NVGTLTWY
+6604 TVGTLTWY

-6655 ANNGGNAT
+6655 SNSGGSAT
-6663 VGGLVNGYLSLN
+6663 VGGAVTGYLSLN

-6684 DGRVDLVQHTFNLNN
+6684 DGRIDLVQHTYNLNN
-6699 FYTLSSLISQGNGT
+6699 YYTLSSLINQGNGT
-6713 FVWGQNTINTFL
+6713 FVWGQNTTNTFL
-6725 SVAGSGGNSTS
+6725 SGAGSGAMSSS

-6758 GRANFGSL
+6758 GRANYGSL

-6783 GTTYA
+6783 ATTYA
-6788 SQFSVAVDWDHDGLM
+6788 SQFSLAVDWNHDGLM

-6817 TNVGGASNWTQSVLG
+6817 TNVGGASNWTQSALG

-6940 VLIKSTGATASN
+6940 VLIKSTGTTASN

-6958 TTWGGLHATD
+6958 TSWGGLQATD

-7069 NDTLTGSTGDN
+7069 NDTLTGSSGDN

-7183 IVQIDRDGTGGG
+7183 IVQIDRDGTGGN
-7195 FATANVVTLTGVH
+7195 FATTNVVTLTGVH

>member
-32 SVVQI
+32 SVVQV

-58 QDGTVVRCNGYFLQ
+58 QDGTVIRCNGYFLQ
-72 AANSTEQ
+72 AANTAEQ
-79 SELVFADGQQLTHV
+79 SELVFADGQQLTHI

-103 APVELVAHTAAIESI
+103 APVELTAQTTAIESI
-118 APFLDTVAQTSTF
+118 APFLDTVAQTSAF

-149 LASGGGDDSKT
+149 LASGGDGDSKT
-160 EVVNNPPPA
+160 EVINNPTPPA

-228 VDSNGHWNVSL
+228 VDNNGHWSVSL

-252 QIVGNTITDAGSIT
+252 QIVGSTITDAGSIT
-266 LTIDNSQAAVQVAT
+266 LTIDNSQASVQVAT
-280 TAGDNIINASEQAGG
+280 TAGDNIINASEQAAG

-300 SSSHLAQGTELTV
+300 TSSHLAQGTELTV

-336 ADAQALAEGN
+336 ADAQALGEGN

-352 GKDATGNTVT
+352 GKDTTGNTVT

-371 QPPTLAINAIAQDNI
+371 QPPTLAINTIAQDNI
-386 VSAAEHN
+386 ISAAEHN
-393 AALVLSGTSNAE
+393 VALVLSGTSNAE

-417 SHTAIVGSDG
+417 SHTATVGSDG

-432 LPAAEVQALTEG
+432 LPATEVQALAEG

-455 AGNAT
+455 AGNTT
-460 SNSAN
+460 SHSAN

-475 SVNTVAGDDVLNT
+475 SVNTVAGDDILNN
-488 AEQIVAQ
+488 AEQAVAQ
-495 IISGRVS
+495 IISGQVS

-509 VTVKLGATVLTGVVL
+509 VTVKLGTHVLTGIVL
-524 ADGTW
+524 ADGSW
-529 NVALDPAVTRTLARG
+529 NVALDPAVTRTLDRG
-544 PNDLIVTVTD
+544 ANTIFVTVTD
-554 AAGNTGTATH
+554 AAGNTGAASRA
-564 NITLAGVA
+564 ITLVGV
-572 PQVAID
+572 
-578 PISGDNV
+578 S
-585 LNALESQQP
+585 P
-594 LTLSGTSNLPD
+594 LIT
-605 GGTVNVTLNNVT
+605 
-617 YSAQVNGGVW
+617 
-627 SLSVPVS
+627 
-634 DVLNL
+634 
-639 ANTNYIVTASA
+639 
-650 TDVIGNTGTAQSN
+650 
-663 LLVDTVLPQVIIN
+663 IN
-676 TFAGDNVVNNAE
+676 T
-688 AAADQTLSGRVVG
+688 
-701 AVQGDTVTIELGG
+701 
-714 NTYTATVGSNLT
+714 
-726 WSVNVPA
+726 
-733 ADLQALGDG
+733 
-742 ALTINASV
+742 
-750 TNGHGNTGNGE
+750 
-761 RDITISATLPGLR
+761 
-774 INTISGDDVINA
+774 
-786 LEQLQD
+786 
-792 LVISGSSS
+792 
-800 HLPAGTTVTVT
+800 
-811 LGNET
+811 
-816 YQGVTDSNGNWQV
+816 
-829 GVPAVDLQALSAG
+829 
-842 TVVVTASAT
+842 
-851 DPAGNPVSIDHN
+851 
-863 VFVDAGEVAIAI
+863 
-875 NIVSGDDIINAAEKG
+875 VSGDDIISGAEKG
-890 SPLTLTGTTQGVE
+890 APLTLTGSTQQAE
-903 AGQTVV
+903 TGQTVTV
-909 VKFAGQT
+909 TLAGQSF
-916 LTTTVQNDG
+916 TTTVQADG
-925 SWSLTVPASTVSSLS
+925 SWSLTVPAAAMGNLP
-940 DGATEITAT
+940 DGEVAITAS
-949 VTNTSGNTGDTSRT
+949 VTDLSGNTGNTSRT

-976 SLTADNIINAT
+976 PLTADNIINAA

-993 SITGTTDA
+993 PITGTTDA

-1008 VTLNGLTYQGTV
+1008 VTLNGQTYQGVV
-1020 QSDGTWSVTVP
+1020 QPDGTWSVTVP

-1077 ATDNVINTPEHAQA
+1077 ATDNVINTPEHIQA

-1106 VTVTLNNVNY
+1106 VTVTLNNVDY
-1116 TTVVDASG
+1116 TTVVDGSG

-1145 SVSVTDR
+1145 SVSVTDK
-1152 AGNTGSQSLTVTVDT
+1152 AGNTGSQSLTVTVNT
-1167 AAPVIGINTIAGDDV
+1167 AAPLIGINSIAGDDV

-1189 ADVQITGT
+1189 ADLQITGT

-1211 GQNYTAT
+1211 GQNYTTT

-1241 YTVTAAVTSGI
+1241 YTVTAAVTSSI
-1252 GNSATASH
+1252 GNSTTASH
-1260 NLLVDSALPG
+1260 NVLVDSALPG

-1294 GQVTGAAVGDTVTV
+1294 GQVTGAAVGDAVTV
-1308 TLGGNT
+1308 TLGGNN
-1314 YTTTVQPGLS
+1314 YTTTVQAGLS
-1324 WSVSVPAADIQ
+1324 WSVDVPADAIQ

-1341 LTVSA
+1341 LTVNA
-1346 SVTNE
+1346 SVTNQ

-1362 TVDAN
+1362 TIDAN

-1386 HGQALVITGS
+1386 HGQALVVTGS
-1396 SSGLAEGTPL
+1396 SLGLAEGTPL
-1406 TVTINNVEYTTAV
+1406 TVTINDVEYTTAV

-1428 VTAAQVSAW
+1428 ITAAQVSAW
-1437 PAGTVTVA
+1437 PAGAVNIA

-1454 PVSITHPV
+1454 PISITHPV
-1462 TVDLTPAAISINTI
+1462 TVDLTPAAITINTI

-1485 EKGADLTLSG
+1485 EKGANLTLSG

-1514 YTASVASDGSW
+1514 YTASVAGDGSW
-1525 TATVPAADLASLTD
+1525 TATVPAADLAALPEGS
-1539 GAATAQAS
+1539 ASAQAS
-1547 VSNVNGNSASA
+1547 VSNINGNSASA
-1558 VHNYSVDSSAPTIII
+1558 VHSYSVDSSAPTIII
-1573 NTVASDNIVNGS
+1573 NTVASDNIVNAS

-1620 VQADGTWSINIPAA
+1620 VQADGSWSINIPAA
-1634 DLAALTDGSHTLTAT
+1634 DLEALTDGSHTLTAT

-1677 IADDDIINAAEH
+1677 IAGDDIINATEH

-1739 GSGSQTVT
+1739 GSGPQTVT
-1747 ASVTDAAGN
+1747 ATVTDAAGN

-1780 DDVINASEKGAD
+1780 DDVINATEKGAD

-1812 GQNYTATTDAAG
+1812 GQNYTATTDASG

-1876 VATDDIINAT
+1876 VASDDIINAA
-1886 ESGSAQTISG
+1886 ESGVAQTISG

-1934 IQAIGNGDLT
+1934 IQAIGNGELT
-1944 VNASVTNSVGNTGSG
+1944 VNAWVTNGVGNTGSG

-1983 NSIEHTQAL
+1983 NSIEHGQAL

-2006 LTVVINTVT
+2006 LTVVINNVT
-2015 YAATVLAD
+2015 YGATVLAD
-2023 GTWSV
+2023 GTWSL

-2033 DVGNWPA
+2033 NVGNWPA

-2045 TVSGASSAG
+2045 TVSGATSAG

-2099 GVEAGQ
+2099 GVEPGQ
-2105 TVTVTFGGKTYT
+2105 TVTVTFDGKTYT
-2117 ATVAGDGSWTTSV
+2117 ATVAGDGSWTTTV
-2130 PAADLNALRDGDAT
+2130 PAADLAALRDGDAT
-2144 VQASVSNV
+2144 VQASVSTI
-2152 NGNTASATHAY
+2152 NGNTASATHVY
-2163 SVDATAPTLSI
+2163 SVDATTPTLTI

-2194 NGTSSAE
+2194 SGSSTAE
-2201 TGQTV
+2201 AGQTV
-2206 TVTLNGVS
+2206 TVTLNGVT

-2221 DGSWSVSVPTTDLS
+2221 DGSWSVSVPTADLS
-2235 NLTASPYTVSASVN
+2235 NLTASQYTVSASVN
-2249 DKAGNPATAIHGLAV
+2249 DKAGNPVSATHGLAV

-2284 SEHGQALVISGSS
+2284 TEHGQALVISGSS
-2297 TGGEAGDAITVTL
+2297 TGGEAGDVITVTL

-2327 GVPAADVTALGSG
+2327 GVPLSDVTALGSG
-2340 AQTITATITD
+2340 PQNITATITD
-2350 AAGNID
+2350 AAGNSD
-2356 DASRTVTVNLT
+2356 DASRTVTVNLAA
-2367 SPTIGINTIA
+2367 PTIGINTIA

-2383 STEKGAD
+2383 ATEKGAD

-2399 PAGTTVTVTLNG
+2399 PAGTTITVTLNG

-2421 GNWSTTVPASAVSA
+2421 GNWSATVPASAVSA

-2448 DSAGNTNSAS
+2448 DKAGNSNSAS
-2458 HSVLVNSALPAV
+2458 HNVLVNSALPAV

-2481 NAAESGNA
+2481 NADESDNA

-2513 YTATVQANLSWNV
+2513 YTATVQANLSWSI

-2535 IGNGSLTVNASVTN
+2535 LGNGDLTINALVTN
-2549 GVGNTGSGTRDI
+2549 GVGNTGSGSRDI

-2577 DDVINSIEHSQALVV
+2577 DDVINSIEHNQALVI

-2604 LTVVINSVTYGATVL
+2604 LTVEINNVTYAATVL
-2619 ADGTWNLGVPAADVS
+2619 ADGTWSLGVPAVDVS

-2639 TVDITVS
+2639 TVNITVS

-2715 TTVEANGSWTVNVL
+2715 TTVEANGSWTVNVP

-2743 QVSVSNINGNSAQTD
+2743 QASVSNINGNNAQAD

-2768 LVTINTIAGDDILN
+2768 LVTINTIASDDTLN

-2819 DGTWSVNVPATD
+2819 DGTWSVNVPAAD

-2948 RAGNSDSTTHDVTV
+2948 RAGNSDSTTHNVTV
-2962 DLSGPTLTINTVS
+2962 DLSGPTLTISIVS
-2975 GDDIINNTEKTQD
+2975 GDDIINNAEKTQD
-2988 LTISGGSS
+2988 LIISGGSS

-3008 NGLAYRATT
+3008 NGLAYSATT

-3038 VYSISATATD
+3038 VYQISASATD
-3048 SAGNSGSTTHTV
+3048 SAGNSGITTHTV

-3082 AEIAVNQTISGQVTG
+3082 AEIGVNQTISGQVTG
-3097 TAEAGNTVTVTL
+3097 TAAAGDTVTVTL
-3109 GGNQYTATVQPDLSW
+3109 GGNQYVATVQPDLSW
-3124 SVSVPAADLQALGN
+3124 SVSVPANVLQALGN
-3138 GELTISASVTNT
+3138 GELTISASVTNSAN
-3150 TGNTGTATHDIVIDA
+3150 NTGTTTHDIVIDA

-3180 VNIIEHGQ
+3180 INSIEHTQ
-3188 ALVVTGSS
+3188 ALVITGSS
-3196 TGLAA
+3196 SGLAA
-3201 GTPLTVEINGV
+3201 GAALTVVINSV

-3222 TWSVGVP
+3222 SWSVGVP
-3229 VGDVANWPAGTVDI
+3229 AADVTNWPAGTVNI
-3243 TVTGTN
+3243 AVSGTN

-3257 SHPVTVDLA
+3257 THPVTVDLA
-3266 AVAITINILSGDDVI
+3266 AVAITINPLSTDDVI

-3291 LSGTTSGVE
+3291 LSGTTSDVE

-3315 TTVATGGS
+3315 TTVAADNT
-3323 WGLTVPAA
+3323 WGLTIPAA
-3331 DLATLSDGAANVQA
+3331 DLAALPDGAANVQA
-3345 SVSNVAGNI
+3345 SVSSVAGNS
-3354 AQTTHAY
+3354 AQATHVY

-3367 PSVTINTIATDDIL
+3367 PSVTINTIAADDIL
-3381 NAAEAGSALT
+3381 NAAEAGSALI
-3391 ISGTSTAE
+3391 ISGTSTTE
-3399 AGQTVTVTLNGVDYS
+3399 AGQTVTVTLNGVNYS

-3432 VNLTANSYTVSA
+3432 ANLTASSYTVNA

-3476 DDVINATEH
+3476 DDIINATEH
-3485 AQAQVISGSATG
+3485 GQAQIISGSATG

-3534 LAQGDVTI
+3534 LAQGDVNI
-3542 TATVTDSA
+3542 SATVTDSA
-3550 GNSGTASHVVNV
+3550 GNSGTASHVVSV
-3562 ALGAPVLGINTIAV
+3562 ALGAPVLAINTIAV

-3590 ISGTSNQPAGTQV
+3590 ISGTSDQPAGTQI
-3603 TVTFNGQ
+3603 TVTLNGQ

-3617 SSGNW
+3617 ASGNW
-3622 SVTVPASAVGS
+3622 SVTVPASAVGT

-3638 YTVTATAT
+3638 YTVTASAT
-3646 DVDGNSGSASHNVQ
+3646 DADGNSGSASHNVQ

-3683 AGADQTISGQVT
+3683 AGVDQTISGQVT

-3723 INIPAAALQA
+3723 VDVPASALQA

-3738 LTISATV
+3738 LTISASV

-3785 QALVITGSSSGLAA
+3785 QALVITGSSSDLAA
-3799 GAVLTVSINNQTYSA
+3799 GSNVTLTINGQTYVA
-3814 TVLADGSWSV
+3814 AVLADGSWSV

-3844 GSTTAG
+3844 GNTTAG

-3858 VTVDLTAIA
+3858 VTVDLTAVA
-3867 VSINAITADDVINAA
+3867 VSINAITVDDVINAA

-3902 VTVTFGGKTYSAT
+3902 VTVNFGGKTYTASVAT
-3915 VAANGSWSTTVPAA
+3915 NGSWSTTVPAA

-3989 ITGSSTAEVGQ
+3989 ITGSSTAEAGQ
-4000 TVTVTLNGANY
+4000 TVTVTLNGENY

-4022 VSVPPAALSALTA
+4022 VSVPQADVSALTA

-4042 AVSDKAGNPASV
+4042 AVNDKAGNPASV

-4065 LVTINTVAGDDVIN
+4065 VVTINTVAGDDVIN
-4079 ATEHAQAQIISGSA
+4079 AT
-4093 TGAATGSTVTVT
+4093 
-4105 IGTNTFTTVLDASGN
+4105 
-4120 WSVGVP
+4120 
-4126 ASVVSALANGMV
+4126 
-4138 TINASVTDAAGNS
+4138 
-4151 GSTTHQVTVNTGLPS
+4151 
-4166 ITFNAISG
+4166 
-4174 DNVLNADEK
+4174 
-4183 GQPLTISGS
+4183 
-4192 SSGLATGAQVTVTL
+4192 
-4206 NGHNYSATTDAAGN
+4206 
-4220 WTLTVPASDL
+4220 
-4230 AALDQANYTVSAS
+4230 
-4243 ATSAVGNTVS
+4243 
-4253 SQANLLVDSGL
+4253 
-4264 PGVTINTVAGDDIIN
+4264 
-4279 AAEAGADQ
+4279 
-4287 TISGAVTRAAAGDTV
+4287 
-4302 TVTLGGNTYTAQV
+4302 
-4315 QADLS
+4315 
-4320 WSVSVPAADLQA
+4320 
-4332 LGNGDLTINA
+4332 
-4342 SVTNA
+4342 
-4347 SGNTGSG
+4347 
-4354 TRDITIDANLPGLR
+4354 
-4368 VDTVAGDD
+4368 
-4376 IVNSIEHGQALV
+4376 
-4388 ITGGS
+4388 
-4393 SGLNTGAALTVTI
+4393 
-4406 NGVAYAATVQADGSW
+4406 
-4421 SVGIP
+4421 
-4426 AANVST
+4426 
-4432 WPAGPLTVEVVGQ
+4432 
-4445 SSAGNPVNVSH
+4445 
-4456 PFTVDLTA
+4456 
-4464 VAISINTVASDD
+4464 
-4476 VINAAEKGADLTLSG
+4476 
-4491 STSGIAS
+4491 
-4498 GQTVTVTFGGKTYT
+4498 
-4512 ASVAAN
+4512 
-4518 GSWSVTVPAADLATL
+4518 
-4533 PDGAANVQASV
+4533 
-4544 SSASGNNASATHA
+4544 
-4557 YSVDASAP
+4557 
-4565 TLTINTIASDDI
+4565 
-4577 LNATEAG
+4577 
-4584 SPLTLSGTSTAET
+4584 
-4597 GQTVTVTLN
+4597 
-4606 GATYSGN
+4606 
-4613 VQADGSW
+4613 
-4620 SVSVPTSALG
+4620 
-4630 ALTAS
+4630 
-4635 NYTVSAT
+4635 
-4642 VNDKA
+4642 
-4647 GNPGN
+4647 
-4652 ASHNL
+4652 
-4657 AVDTTAPVLTINTVA
+4657 
-4672 GDDIINDAEHAQALV
+4672 EHAQALV

-4715 ASGNWSVGVPAADVT
+4715 ASGNWSVGVPAADVA

-4757 TVSLSVP
+4757 TVSLSAP
-4764 VIGINTIAGDDVINA
+4764 VISINTIAGDDVINA
-4779 TEKGSNLALS
+4779 TEKGSDLALS
-4789 GTSDQPAGTAIIV
+4789 GTSDQPAGTAITV

-4855 VQVNTALPGVTI
+4855 VQVNTALPGITI

-4874 IINAAEAGSAQTI
+4874 IINASEAGSAQTI

-4901 VTLGG
+4901 VELGG
-4906 KTYSVT
+4906 KTYTAT

-4977 IIEHGQ
+4977 IIEHSQ
-4983 AQVIS
+4983 AQVIT

-5008 YAATVLA
+5008 YAATVLV
-5015 NGNWSVGVPAADVS
+5015 NGTWSVGVPAADVS
-5029 NWSAGTLNI
+5029 NWPAGTLNI
-5038 SVSGANSAGTQT
+5038 TVSGANSAGTQT
-5050 SITHPVTVDLT
+5050 SITHPLTVDLT
-5061 AVAISINAITSDDVI
+5061 TVAISINAITPDDVI

-5090 TSGVEAGQIVT
+5090 TSGVEAGQAVT
-5101 VTFGGKTYSATV
+5101 VTFGGKTYTTTV

-5125 ADMAALRDGDA
+5125 ADLAALRDGDA
-5136 SALVRVTNVNG
+5136 SAQVRVTNVNG

-5157 VDSAV
+5157 VDSAA
-5162 PMVTINTIA
+5162 PTVTINTIA

-5191 TAEAGQTLTVTLNGT
+5191 TAQTGQTLTVTLNGT
-5206 TYQTTVQADGSWS
+5206 NYQTTVQADGSWS
-5219 LTLPASA
+5219 LTLPASD
-5226 LTTLANN
+5226 LTALANN

-5264 SFNTVTGDD
+5264 SFNTVAGDD

-5367 TISGDNLINAAE
+5367 TISGDNIINAAE
-5379 AGSTLTLSGTG
+5379 AGSALTLSGTG

-5425 DVAALADGTS
+5425 DVAALSDGTS

-5527 ATLGQGAQTITA
+5527 AALGQGAQTITA

-5546 NPGQTTHA
+5546 NPGQATHA

-5561 PTITISTVAGDDII
+5561 PTVTIATVAGDDII

-5601 FNGQTWTATV
+5601 FNGQSWSATV

-5626 VGLSDGSY
+5626 AGLSDGSY
-5634 TVSATVSDQAGN
+5634 TISATVSDQAGN
-5646 SGSASRGV
+5646 PGSASRGV

-5746 TGSNNHT
+5746 TGSSNHT

-5763 AINIDSLQAD
+5763 GINIDSLQAD

-5805 ISIDGGVTW
+5805 ISIDGGTTW
-5814 STLTVTGTTW
+5814 TTLTVTGTTW

-5858 VIDTIAPDPAVKT
+5858 VIDTTAPDPAVKT

-5924 SVSGLTWTYLDG
+5924 SVSGLTWSYLDG

-5963 IVTVDTSA
+5963 IVTVDTTA

-5978 TIAGISDDTGLSS
+5978 AIASISDDTGLSS

-6002 VRGTLGAT
+6002 VRGTLGAA

-6025 TWATLTVI
+6025 TWTTLTVI
-6033 GTNWSYAD
+6033 GTSWSYAD

-6090 DDTGA
+6090 DDTGT

-6139 ADGLNWTYADG
+6139 ADGLNWSYVDG

-6165 DLAGNIGATGS
+6165 DLAGNVGATGS

-6207 TSDTTL
+6207 TSDTSL

-6293 PTIVSY
+6293 PGIVSY

-6320 PLLNGVLSGPLASG
+6320 PLLNGVLSAPLASG

-6394 SIPTTLAQITNQ
+6394 SIPTTLAQITSQ

-6436 TYTSQPG
+6436 TYTSEPG

-6454 WYVQLPDTDVLAAS
+6454 WYVQLPDTDALTVS
-6468 ATAYNVTAQVKSS
+6468 ATAYTVTAQVKSS

-6486 TANVSNGTVTVNAA
+6486 NANISNGTVTVNAA
-6500 IDYTPAWTTANKTTA
+6500 IDYTPTWTTASKTTA

-6523 NHGMWTV
+6523 SHGMWTV
-6530 LANQQIM
+6530 LANQQVM

-6547 TALTLVQSGNNY
+6547 TALTLYQSGNNY

-6604 NVGTLTWY
+6604 TVGTLTWY

-6655 ANNGGNAT
+6655 SNSGGSAT
-6663 VGGLVNGYLSLN
+6663 VGGAVTGYLSLN

-6684 DGRVDLVQHTFNLNN
+6684 DGRIDLVQHTYNLNN
-6699 FYTLSSLISQGNGT
+6699 YYTLSSLINQGNGT
-6713 FVWGQNTINTFL
+6713 FVWGQNTTNTFL
-6725 SVAGSGGNSTS
+6725 SGAGSGAMSSS

-6758 GRANFGSL
+6758 GRANYGSL

-6783 GTTYA
+6783 ATTYA
-6788 SQFSVAVDWDHDGLM
+6788 SQFSLAVDWNHDGLM

-6817 TNVGGASNWTQSVLG
+6817 TNVGGASNWTQSALG

-6940 VLIKSTGATASN
+6940 VLIKSTGTTASN

-6958 TTWGGLHATD
+6958 TSWGGLQATD

-7069 NDTLTGSTGDN
+7069 NDTLTGSSGDN

-7183 IVQIDRDGTGGG
+7183 IVQIDRDGTGGT
-7195 FATANVVTLTGVH
+7195 FATTNVVTLTGVH

>member
-32 SVVQI
+32 SVVQV

-49 EGNDLLIYM
+49 DGNDLLIYM
-58 QDGTVVRCNGYFLQ
+58 QDGTVIRCNGYFLQ
-72 AANSTEQ
+72 AANTSEQ
-79 SELVFADGQQLTHV
+79 SELVFVDGQQLTHV

-103 APVELVAHTAAIESI
+103 APVELTAQTTAIESI
-118 APFLDTVAQTSTF
+118 APYLDIVGQTTAF

-149 LASGGGDDSKT
+149 LASGGDDDSKT

-189 ILATND
+189 ILSAND
-195 ITDDTTP
+195 TTDDTTP

-221 NTIASTQ
+221 DTIASTQ
-228 VDSNGHWNVSL
+228 VGSDGRWSVDL

-252 QIVGNTITDAGSIT
+252 QIVGSTITDAGSIT
-266 LTIDNSQAAVQVAT
+266 LTIDNSQASVQVAT
-280 TAGDNIINASEQAGG
+280 TAGDNIINASEQAAG

-300 SSSHLAQGTELTV
+300 TSSHLAQGTELTV
-313 TLNGKTYTTTV
+313 TLNGKTYTTSV

-336 ADAQALAEGN
+336 ADAQALGEGN

-362 GAQLLTVDT
+362 GVQLLTVDT
-371 QPPTLAINAIAQDNI
+371 QPPTLAINTIAQDNI
-386 VSAAEHN
+386 ISAAEHN
-393 AALVLSGTSNAE
+393 VALVLSGTSNAE

-417 SHTAIVGSDG
+417 SHTATVGSDG

-432 LPAAEVQALTEG
+432 LPATEVQALAEG

-455 AGNAT
+455 AGNST
-460 SNSAN
+460 SHSAN

-475 SVNTVAGDDVLNT
+475 SVNTVAGDDILNN
-488 AEQIVAQ
+488 AEQAVAQ
-495 IISGRVS
+495 IISGQVS

-509 VTVKLGATVLTGVVL
+509 VTVKLGTHVLTGIVL
-524 ADGTW
+524 ADGSW
-529 NVALDPAVTRTLARG
+529 NVALDPAVTRTLDRG
-544 PNDLIVTVTD
+544 ANTIFVTVTD
-554 AAGNTGTATH
+554 TAGNTGAASRA
-564 NITLAGVA
+564 ITLVGV
-572 PQVAID
+572 
-578 PISGDNV
+578 S
-585 LNALESQQP
+585 P
-594 LTLSGTSNLPD
+594 LIT
-605 GGTVNVTLNNVT
+605 
-617 YSAQVNGGVW
+617 
-627 SLSVPVS
+627 
-634 DVLNL
+634 
-639 ANTNYIVTASA
+639 
-650 TDVIGNTGTAQSN
+650 
-663 LLVDTVLPQVIIN
+663 IN
-676 TFAGDNVVNNAE
+676 T
-688 AAADQTLSGRVVG
+688 
-701 AVQGDTVTIELGG
+701 
-714 NTYTATVGSNLT
+714 
-726 WSVNVPA
+726 
-733 ADLQALGDG
+733 
-742 ALTINASV
+742 
-750 TNGHGNTGNGE
+750 
-761 RDITISATLPGLR
+761 
-774 INTISGDDVINA
+774 
-786 LEQLQD
+786 
-792 LVISGSSS
+792 
-800 HLPAGTTVTVT
+800 
-811 LGNET
+811 
-816 YQGVTDSNGNWQV
+816 
-829 GVPAVDLQALSAG
+829 
-842 TVVVTASAT
+842 
-851 DPAGNPVSIDHN
+851 
-863 VFVDAGEVAIAI
+863 
-875 NIVSGDDIINAAEKG
+875 VSGDDIISGAEKG
-890 SPLTLTGTTQGVE
+890 APLTLTGSTQQAE
-903 AGQTVV
+903 TGQTVTV
-909 VKFAGQT
+909 TLAGQSF
-916 LTTTVQNDG
+916 TTTVQADG
-925 SWSLTVPASTVSSLS
+925 SWSLTVPAAAMGNLP
-940 DGATEITAT
+940 DGAVAITAS
-949 VTNTSGNTGDTSRT
+949 VTDLSGNTGNTSRT

-976 SLTADNIINAT
+976 PLTADNIINAA

-993 SITGTTDA
+993 PITGTTDA

-1008 VTLNGLTYQGTV
+1008 VTLNGQTYQGVV
-1020 QSDGTWSVTVP
+1020 QPDGTWSVTVP
-1031 AANVDALADGN
+1031 AANVGALADGN
-1042 ATVTASVNDVAG
+1042 ATVTASVNDIAG

-1077 ATDNVINTPEHAQA
+1077 ATDNVINTPEHTQA

-1106 VTVTLNNVNY
+1106 VTVTLNNVDY
-1116 TTVVDASG
+1116 TTVVDGSG
-1124 NWSLGVPASVVSGLA
+1124 NWSLGVPASVVSGLV
-1139 DGSYPV
+1139 DGSYPIN
-1145 SVSVTDR
+1145 VSVTDR
-1152 AGNTGSQSLTVTVDT
+1152 AGNTGSQSLTVTVNT
-1167 AAPVIGINTIAGDDV
+1167 AAPLIGINSIAGDDV

-1189 ADVQITGT
+1189 ADLQITGT

-1211 GQNYTAT
+1211 GQNYTTT

-1241 YTVTAAVTSGI
+1241 YTVTAAVTSNI
-1252 GNSATASH
+1252 GNSNTASH
-1260 NLLVDSALPG
+1260 NVLVDSALPG

-1294 GQVTGAAVGDTVTV
+1294 GQVTGAEDGDTVTI

-1314 YTTTVQPGLS
+1314 YTATVGS
-1324 WSVSVPAADIQ
+1324 NFTWSVSVPAADIQ

-1346 SVTNE
+1346 SVTNQ

-1362 TVDAN
+1362 TIDAN

-1386 HGQALVITGS
+1386 HGQALVVTGS

-1428 VTAAQVSAW
+1428 VTAAQVSTW
-1437 PAGTVTVA
+1437 PAGTVNIA

-1454 PVSITHPV
+1454 SVSITHPV
-1462 TVDLTPAAISINTI
+1462 TVDLTPAAIAINTI

-1495 TTTNVEAGQTV
+1495 TTTNVEPGQTV

-1525 TATVPAADLASLTD
+1525 TATLPAADLTALPEGSAS
-1539 GAATAQAS
+1539 AQAS
-1547 VSNVNGNSASA
+1547 VSNINGNSASA

-1573 NTVASDNIVNGS
+1573 NTVASDNIVNAS

-1620 VQADGTWSINIPAA
+1620 VQADGSWSINIPAA
-1634 DLAALTDGSHTLTAT
+1634 DLEALTDGSHTLTAT

-1677 IADDDIINAAEH
+1677 IAGDDIINAAEH

-1739 GSGSQTVT
+1739 GSGPQTVMAT
-1747 ASVTDAAGN
+1747 VTDAAGN

-1780 DDVINASEKGAD
+1780 DDIINATEKGAD

-1802 AGTTITLTLN
+1802 AGTTITVTLN
-1812 GQNYTATTDAAG
+1812 GQNYTATTDASG

-1867 ALPGVTLNP
+1867 ALPGVTINP
-1876 VATDDIINAT
+1876 VASDDIINAA
-1886 ESGSAQTISG
+1886 ESGVAQTISG

-1944 VNASVTNSVGNTGSG
+1944 VNASVTNGVGNTGSG

-1983 NSIEHTQAL
+1983 NSIEHGQAL

-2006 LTVVINTVT
+2006 LTVVINNVT
-2015 YAATVLAD
+2015 YGATVLAD
-2023 GTWSV
+2023 GTWSL

-2045 TVSGASSAG
+2045 TVSGTNTAG
-2054 NPVTITHPVTVDLAA
+2054 TTTTITHPVTVDLAA

-2085 AEKGADLTLSGSTS
+2085 AEKSADLTLSGSTS

-2117 ATVAGDGSWTTSV
+2117 ATVAGDGSWTTTV
-2130 PAADLNALRDGDAT
+2130 PAADLSALRDGDAT
-2144 VQASVSNV
+2144 VQASVSTI

-2163 SVDATAPTLSI
+2163 SVDATAPTLAI

-2194 NGTSSAE
+2194 SGSSNAE
-2201 TGQTV
+2201 AGQTA
-2206 TVTLNGVS
+2206 TVTLNGVT

-2221 DGSWSVSVPTTDLS
+2221 DGSWSVSVPTADLS

-2249 DKAGNPATAIHGLAV
+2249 DKAGNPATATHGLAV

-2284 SEHGQALVISGSS
+2284 AEHGQALVISGSS
-2297 TGGEAGDAITVTL
+2297 TGGEAGDVITVTL

-2340 AQTITATITD
+2340 PQTITATITD
-2350 AAGNID
+2350 IAGNSD

-2367 SPTIGINTIA
+2367 APTIGINTIA
-2377 TDDVIN
+2377 SDDVIN
-2383 STEKGAD
+2383 ATEKSAD

-2399 PAGTTVTVTLNG
+2399 PAGTTITVTLNG

-2416 TTDAS
+2416 TTDSS
-2421 GNWSTTVPASAVSA
+2421 GNWSATVPASAVSA
-2435 LGEANYTVTANVT
+2435 LGEASYTVTANVT
-2448 DSAGNTNSAS
+2448 DSAGNSNSAS
-2458 HSVLVNSALPAV
+2458 HNVLVNSALPAV

-2513 YTATVQANLSWNV
+2513 YTATVQANLSWSV

-2549 GVGNTGSGTRDI
+2549 VVGNTGNGSRDI

-2577 DDVINSIEHSQALVV
+2577 DDVINSIEHNQALVI
-2592 TGSSTGLTAGTA
+2592 TGSSSGLTAGTA
-2604 LTVVINSVTYGATVL
+2604 LTVEINNVTYGATVL
-2619 ADGTWNLGVPAADVS
+2619 ADGTWSLGIPAADVS

-2657 THPVTVDLAA
+2657 THPVTVDLAG

-2715 TTVEANGSWTVNVL
+2715 TTVESNGSWTVNVP

-2743 QVSVSNINGNSAQTD
+2743 QASVSNINGNSAQAD

-2768 LVTINTIAGDDILN
+2768 LVTINTIA
-2782 VSEAGAGITI
+2782 S
-2792 SGTTTA
+2792 
-2798 QAGQTLTVTLNNNT
+2798 
-2812 YQTTVQA
+2812 
-2819 DGTWSVNVPATD
+2819 
-2831 LSGLTA
+2831 
-2837 SSYTVTATVS
+2837 
-2847 DKAGNPASADHALA
+2847 
-2861 VDVTAP
+2861 
-2867 DLTINTVAGDDIIN
+2867 
-2881 AIEHGQAL
+2881 
-2889 VVSGTSTGAA
+2889 
-2899 AGDVVTVNL
+2899 
-2908 NGKNYTTTLDASG
+2908 
-2921 NWSVG
+2921 
-2926 IPAAD
+2926 
-2931 VTALATGSQ
+2931 
-2940 TITASLSD
+2940 
-2948 RAGNSDSTTHDVTV
+2948 
-2962 DLSGPTLTINTVS
+2962 
-2975 GDDIINNTEKTQD
+2975 
-2988 LTISGGSS
+2988 
-2996 GLATGTTVTVML
+2996 
-3008 NGLAYRATT
+3008 
-3017 DGSGNWSV
+3017 
-3025 TVPASAVGALGEA
+3025 
-3038 VYSISATATD
+3038 
-3048 SAGNSGSTTHTV
+3048 
-3060 NVESLLPGVIINTVA
+3060 
-3075 GDDIINA
+3075 
-3082 AEIAVNQTISGQVTG
+3082 
-3097 TAEAGNTVTVTL
+3097 
-3109 GGNQYTATVQPDLSW
+3109 
-3124 SVSVPAADLQALGN
+3124 
-3138 GELTISASVTNT
+3138 
-3150 TGNTGTATHDIVIDA
+3150 
-3165 NLPGLRVDTVAGDDV
+3165 
-3180 VNIIEHGQ
+3180 
-3188 ALVVTGSS
+3188 
-3196 TGLAA
+3196 
-3201 GTPLTVEINGV
+3201 
-3212 TYGATVLADG
+3212 
-3222 TWSVGVP
+3222 
-3229 VGDVANWPAGTVDI
+3229 
-3243 TVTGTN
+3243 
-3249 TAGTTTSI
+3249 
-3257 SHPVTVDLA
+3257 
-3266 AVAITINILSGDDVI
+3266 
-3281 NAAEKGSDLQ
+3281 
-3291 LSGTTSGVE
+3291 
-3300 AGQTITVIFGGKSYT
+3300 
-3315 TTVATGGS
+3315 
-3323 WGLTVPAA
+3323 
-3331 DLATLSDGAANVQA
+3331 
-3345 SVSNVAGNI
+3345 
-3354 AQTTHAY
+3354 
-3361 SVDATA
+3361 
-3367 PSVTINTIATDDIL
+3367 DDIL

-3399 AGQTVTVTLNGVDYS
+3399 AGQTVTVTLNGVNYS

-3432 VNLTANSYTVSA
+3432 ANLTASPYTVSA
-3444 SVSDKAGNPA
+3444 AVSDKAGNPA

-3476 DDVINATEH
+3476 DDIINATEH
-3485 AQAQVISGSATG
+3485 AQAQIISGSATG

-3550 GNSGTASHVVNV
+3550 GNSGTASHTVTV
-3562 ALGAPVLGINTIAV
+3562 ALGAPVLAINTIAV

-3590 ISGTSNQPAGTQV
+3590 ISGSSNQPAGTQI
-3603 TVTFNGQ
+3603 TVTLNGQ

-3617 SSGNW
+3617 ASGNW
-3622 SVTVPASAVGS
+3622 SVTVPASRVSA

-3638 YTVTATAT
+3638 YTVTAAAT
-3646 DVDGNSGSASHNVQ
+3646 DSDGNSGSASHNVQ

-3683 AGADQTISGQVT
+3683 AGVDQTISGQVT
-3695 GAAAGDTVTVTLGGA
+3695 GATAGDTVTVTLGGA

-3723 INIPAAALQA
+3723 VDVPAAALQA

-3738 LTISATV
+3738 LTISASV

-3785 QALVITGSSSGLAA
+3785 QALVITGSSSGLATDSN
-3799 GAVLTVSINNQTYSA
+3799 VTLTINGQTYVA
-3814 TVLADGSWSV
+3814 AVLADGSWSV

-3858 VTVDLTAIA
+3858 VTVDLTAVA

-3902 VTVTFGGKTYSAT
+3902 VTVTFGGKTYTAS
-3915 VAANGSWSTTVPAA
+3915 VAANGSWSTSVPAA
-3929 DMAALRDGDA
+3929 DMAALRNGDA

-3948 NGNSATTTHAYSVDA
+3948 NGNNATTTHAYSVDA
-3963 SAPTVTINTIAGD
+3963 SVPTVTINTIAGD

-3989 ITGSSTAEVGQ
+3989 ITGSSTAEAGQ

-4022 VSVPPAALSALTA
+4022 ISVPPADLSALTA

-4065 LVTINTVAGDDVIN
+4065 VVTINTVAGDDVIN

-4126 ASVVSALANGMV
+4126 ASVVSALANGTV

-4151 GSTTHQVTVNTGLPS
+4151 GSATHQVTVNTGLPS

-4192 SSGLATGAQVTVTL
+4192 STGLATGAQVTVTL

-4220 WTLTVPASDL
+4220 WTLTVPVSDL
-4230 AALDQANYTVSAS
+4230 AALGQANYIVSAS
-4243 ATSAVGNTVS
+4243 ATSAAGNTAS

-4279 AAEAGADQ
+4279 AAEAGAAQ
-4287 TISGAVTRAAAGDTV
+4287 TISGVVTRAAAGDTV

-4332 LGNGDLTINA
+4332 LGNGDLTITA

-4347 SGNTGSG
+4347 NGNTGSG

-4393 SGLNTGAALTVTI
+4393 SGLNAGVPLTITI
-4406 NGVAYAATVQADGSW
+4406 NGTAYSATVQADGSW

-4426 AANVST
+4426 AANVSA
-4432 WPAGPLTVEVVGQ
+4432 WPAGALTVEVDGQ
-4445 SSAGNPVNVSH
+4445 SSAGNPVGVSH

-4464 VAISINTVASDD
+4464 VAISISTVASDD
-4476 VINAAEKGADLTLSG
+4476 VINAAEKGTNLTLSG
-4491 STSGIAS
+4491 STSGIES

-4518 GSWSVTVPAADLATL
+4518 GSWSVNVPAADLAIL

-4544 SSASGNNASATHA
+4544 SSASGNSASATHA

-4584 SPLTLSGTSTAET
+4584 SPLIISGTSTAET

-4620 SVSVPTSALG
+4620 SVSVPPSALG
-4630 ALTAS
+4630 ALSAS

-4647 GNPGN
+4647 GNPGS

-4657 AVDTTAPVLTINTVA
+4657 AVDTTAPVLTINTVV

-4715 ASGNWSVGVPAADVT
+4715 ASGNWSVGVPAADVA

-4757 TVSLSVP
+4757 TVSLTAP
-4764 VIGINTIAGDDVINA
+4764 VISINTIAGDDVINA
-4779 TEKGSNLALS
+4779 TEKGSDLALS
-4789 GTSDQPAGTAIIV
+4789 GISDQPAGTAITV
-4802 TLNGQNYSATTDA
+4802 TLNGQNYSATTDS

-4827 VSALGEATYSVTASV
+4827 VSALGEASYSVTASV

-4867 NPVATDD
+4867 NPVTTDD

-4901 VTLGG
+4901 VELGG
-4906 KTYSVT
+4906 KTYTAT
-4912 VQPDLSWNVSVPAA
+4912 VQADLSWNVSVPAA

-4977 IIEHGQ
+4977 IIEHSQ
-4983 AQVIS
+4983 AQVIT

-5015 NGNWSVGVPAADVS
+5015 NGSWSVGVPATDVS
-5029 NWSAGTLNI
+5029 NWPAGTLNI
-5038 SVSGANSAGTQT
+5038 TVSGANSAGTQT
-5050 SITHPVTVDLT
+5050 SITHPLTVDLT
-5061 AVAISINAITSDDVI
+5061 TVAVSINSITSDDVI

-5090 TSGVEAGQIVT
+5090 TSGVEAGQTVT
-5101 VTFGGKTYSATV
+5101 ITFGGKTYTTTV

-5125 ADMAALRDGDA
+5125 VDMATLRDGDA
-5136 SALVRVTNVNG
+5136 SAQVRVTNVNG

-5157 VDSAV
+5157 VDSAA
-5162 PMVTINTIA
+5162 PTVTINTIA

-5191 TAEAGQTLTVTLNGT
+5191 TAETGQTLTVTLNGT
-5206 TYQTTVQADGSWS
+5206 NYQTTVQADGSWS
-5219 LTLPASA
+5219 LTLPASD
-5226 LTTLANN
+5226 LTALANN
-5233 GYTLTATVSD
+5233 GYTLTASVSD

-5264 SFNTVTGDD
+5264 SFNTVAGDD

-5367 TISGDNLINAAE
+5367 TISGDNIINAAE
-5379 AGSTLTLSGTG
+5379 AGSALTLSGTG
-5390 TNFATG
+5390 TNFAAG

-5425 DVAALADGTS
+5425 DVAALSDGTS

-5527 ATLGQGAQTITA
+5527 AALGQGAQTITA

-5561 PTITISTVAGDDII
+5561 PTVTIATVAGDDII

-5601 FNGQTWTATV
+5601 FNGQSWTATV

-5626 VGLSDGSY
+5626 AGLSDGSY
-5634 TVSATVSDQAGN
+5634 TISATVSDQAGN
-5646 SGSASRGV
+5646 PGSASRGV

-5659 VPTVTINTFAGDDV
+5659 VPSVTINTFAGDDV

-5721 SADVTALADGNA
+5721 SVDVTALADGNA

-5746 TGSNNHT
+5746 TGSSNHT

-5763 AINIDSLQAD
+5763 GINIDSLQAD
-5773 TGLSASDFI
+5773 TGLSSSDFI

-5814 STLTVTGTTW
+5814 TTLTVTGTTW

-5834 GNYLYQVRV
+5834 GSYLYQVRV

-5871 IAISA
+5871 IAINA

-5902 ATLSAGEFAQ
+5902 AALSSGEFAQ

-5936 RTLTDGN
+5936 RTLSDGN

-5963 IVTVDTSA
+5963 IVTVDTTA

-5978 TIAGISDDTGLSS
+5978 AIAGISDDTGLSS

-6002 VRGTLGAT
+6002 VRGTLGAA

-6025 TWATLTVI
+6025 TWTTLTVI
-6033 GTNWSYAD
+6033 GTSWSYAD

-6103 DTTLTVRGVLG
+6103 DTSLTVRGVLG

-6139 ADGLNWTYADG
+6139 ADGLNWSYVDG

-6165 DLAGNIGATGS
+6165 DLAGNVGATSS

-6226 EVAQISLDGGATWTT
+6226 EVAQISLDGGATWIT

-6377 LAGNITS
+6377 LAGNITA

-6394 SIPTTLAQITNQ
+6394 SIPTTLAQITSQ

-6436 TYTSQPG
+6436 TYTSEPG

-6454 WYVQLPDTDVLAAS
+6454 WYVQLPDTDALAAS

-6486 TANVSNGTVTVNAA
+6486 NANISNGTVTVNAA
-6500 IDYTPAWTTANKTTA
+6500 IDYTPTWTTASKTTA

-6523 NHGMWTV
+6523 SHGMWTV
-6530 LANQQIM
+6530 LANQQVM

-6547 TALTLVQSGNNY
+6547 TALTLYQSGNNY

-6604 NVGTLTWY
+6604 TVGTLTWY

-6655 ANNGGNAT
+6655 SNSGGSAT
-6663 VGGLVNGYLSLN
+6663 VGGAVTGYLSLN

-6684 DGRVDLVQHTFNLNN
+6684 DGRIDLVQHTYNLNN
-6699 FYTLSSLISQGNGT
+6699 YYTLSSLINQGNGT
-6713 FVWGQNTINTFL
+6713 FVWGQNTTNTFL
-6725 SVAGSGGNSTS
+6725 SGAGSGAMSSS

-6758 GRANFGSL
+6758 GRANYGSL

-6783 GTTYA
+6783 ATTYA
-6788 SQFSVAVDWDHDGLM
+6788 SQFSVAVDWNHDGLM

-6817 TNVGGASNWTQSVLG
+6817 TNVSNASNWTQSALG

-6852 VDVLVTKQSGSVFL
+6852 VDVLVTKQSGSVYL

-6940 VLIKSTGATASN
+6940 VLIKSTGTTASN

-6958 TTWGGLHATD
+6958 TSWGGLQATD

-7069 NDTLTGSTGDN
+7069 NDTLTGSSGDN

-7183 IVQIDRDGTGGG
+7183 IVQINRDGTGGT
-7195 FATANVVTLTGVH
+7195 FAATNVVTLTGVH

>member
-1 MSLIIDV
+1 M
-8 ISRKTSVKQTLINP
+8 
-22 GDVTVVIYEP
+22 
-32 SVVQI
+32 
-37 HAQASAVARYVR
+37 
-49 EGNDLLIYM
+49 
-58 QDGTVVRCNGYFLQ
+58 
-72 AANSTEQ
+72 
-79 SELVFADGQQLTHV
+79 
-93 TFADTAAGGL
+93 
-103 APVELVAHTAAIESI
+103 
-118 APFLDTVAQTSTF
+118 
-131 PWGWLAGAA
+131 
-140 VGGGALGAL
+140 
-149 LASGGGDDSKT
+149 
-160 EVVNNPPPA
+160 
-169 EPGNATPSFLVTD
+169 
-182 NQGDQRG
+182 
-189 ILATND
+189 
-195 ITDDTTP
+195 
-202 TFSGSGQAGAT
+202 
-213 IQIKDSNG
+213 
-221 NTIASTQ
+221 
-228 VDSNGHWNVSL
+228 
-239 PTQSAGEHTWSVV
+239 
-252 QIVGNTITDAGSIT
+252 
-266 LTIDNSQAAVQVAT
+266 
-280 TAGDNIINASEQAGG
+280 
-295 FTLSG
+295 
-300 SSSHLAQGTELTV
+300 
-313 TLNGKTYTTTV
+313 
-324 GANGAWSVQVPT
+324 
-336 ADAQALAEGN
+336 
-346 QAVLVS
+346 
-352 GKDATGNTVT
+352 
-362 GAQLLTVDT
+362 
-371 QPPTLAINAIAQDNI
+371 
-386 VSAAEHN
+386 
-393 AALVLSGTSNAE
+393 
-405 AGQTVTLTVNGK
+405 
-417 SHTAIVGSDG
+417 
-427 TWQVT
+427 
-432 LPAAEVQALTEG
+432 
-444 NYAVNASVSDR
+444 
-455 AGNAT
+455 
-460 SNSAN
+460 
-465 FTVDTSAPVV
+465 
-475 SVNTVAGDDVLNT
+475 
-488 AEQIVAQ
+488 
-495 IISGRVS
+495 
-502 GASPGDT
+502 
-509 VTVKLGATVLTGVVL
+509 
-524 ADGTW
+524 
-529 NVALDPAVTRTLARG
+529 
-544 PNDLIVTVTD
+544 
-554 AAGNTGTATH
+554 
-564 NITLAGVA
+564 
-572 PQVAID
+572 
-578 PISGDNV
+578 
-585 LNALESQQP
+585 
-594 LTLSGTSNLPD
+594 
-605 GGTVNVTLNNVT
+605 
-617 YSAQVNGGVW
+617 
-627 SLSVPVS
+627 
-634 DVLNL
+634 
-639 ANTNYIVTASA
+639 
-650 TDVIGNTGTAQSN
+650 
-663 LLVDTVLPQVIIN
+663 
-676 TFAGDNVVNNAE
+676 
-688 AAADQTLSGRVVG
+688 
-701 AVQGDTVTIELGG
+701 
-714 NTYTATVGSNLT
+714 
-726 WSVNVPA
+726 
-733 ADLQALGDG
+733 
-742 ALTINASV
+742 
-750 TNGHGNTGNGE
+750 
-761 RDITISATLPGLR
+761 
-774 INTISGDDVINA
+774 
-786 LEQLQD
+786 
-792 LVISGSSS
+792 
-800 HLPAGTTVTVT
+800 
-811 LGNET
+811 
-816 YQGVTDSNGNWQV
+816 
-829 GVPAVDLQALSAG
+829 
-842 TVVVTASAT
+842 
-851 DPAGNPVSIDHN
+851 
-863 VFVDAGEVAIAI
+863 
-875 NIVSGDDIINAAEKG
+875 
-890 SPLTLTGTTQGVE
+890 
-903 AGQTVV
+903 
-909 VKFAGQT
+909 
-916 LTTTVQNDG
+916 
-925 SWSLTVPASTVSSLS
+925 
-940 DGATEITAT
+940 
-949 VTNTSGNTGDTSRT
+949 
-963 ITVDSQAPALSID
+963 
-976 SLTADNIINAT
+976 
-987 ESGQDL
+987 
-993 SITGTTDA
+993 
-1001 QPGQTVT
+1001 
-1008 VTLNGLTYQGTV
+1008 
-1020 QSDGTWSVTVP
+1020 
-1031 AANVDALADGN
+1031 
-1042 ATVTASVNDVAG
+1042 
-1054 NPTSVSRVA
+1054 
-1063 LVDATPPVVTINPV
+1063 
-1077 ATDNVINTPEHAQA
+1077 
-1091 QIISGTVTGAQAGDI
+1091 
-1106 VTVTLNNVNY
+1106 
-1116 TTVVDASG
+1116 
-1124 NWSLGVPASVVSGLA
+1124 
-1139 DGSYPV
+1139 
-1145 SVSVTDR
+1145 
-1152 AGNTGSQSLTVTVDT
+1152 
-1167 AAPVIGINTIAGDDV
+1167 
-1182 INASEKG
+1182 
-1189 ADVQITGT
+1189 
-1197 SDQPVNT
+1197 
-1204 AITVTLN
+1204 
-1211 GQNYTAT
+1211 
-1218 TDASGNWSVTVP
+1218 
-1230 ASAVT
+1230 
-1235 ALGQAN
+1235 
-1241 YTVTAAVTSGI
+1241 
-1252 GNSATASH
+1252 
-1260 NLLVDSALPG
+1260 
-1270 VTINPVATDDII
+1270 
-1282 NAAEAGVAQTIS
+1282 
-1294 GQVTGAAVGDTVTV
+1294 TGAAAGDTVTV

-1314 YTTTVQPGLS
+1314 YTATVQANLS

-1335 ALGNGD
+1335 ALGNG
-1341 LTVSA
+1341 
-1346 SVTNE
+1346 N
-1351 NGNTGSGTRDI
+1351 
-1362 TVDAN
+1362 
-1367 LPGLRVDTV
+1367 
-1376 AGDDVVNIIE
+1376 
-1386 HGQALVITGS
+1386 
-1396 SSGLAEGTPL
+1396 
-1406 TVTINNVEYTTAV
+1406 
-1419 QADGSWSVG
+1419 
-1428 VTAAQVSAW
+1428 
-1437 PAGTVTVA
+1437 
-1445 VSGESSAGN
+1445 
-1454 PVSITHPV
+1454 
-1462 TVDLTPAAISINTI
+1462 
-1476 ATDDVINAA
+1476 
-1485 EKGADLTLSG
+1485 
-1495 TTTNVEAGQTV
+1495 
-1506 TVTFGGKN
+1506 
-1514 YTASVASDGSW
+1514 
-1525 TATVPAADLASLTD
+1525 
-1539 GAATAQAS
+1539 
-1547 VSNVNGNSASA
+1547 
-1558 VHNYSVDSSAPTIII
+1558 
-1573 NTVASDNIVNGS
+1573 
-1585 EADAGV
+1585 
-1591 TVSGST
+1591 
-1597 TAEAGQIVTVTLN
+1597 
-1610 SPTVQTYQAT
+1610 
-1620 VQADGTWSINIPAA
+1620 
-1634 DLAALTDGSHTLTAT
+1634 
-1649 VNDKAGNPAST
+1649 
-1660 THNLA
+1660 
-1665 VDLTVPVLTINT
+1665 
-1677 IADDDIINAAEH
+1677 
-1689 GQALVI
+1689 
-1695 SGSSTG
+1695 
-1701 GEAGDVVTV
+1701 
-1710 TLNSKTYTTTLDAS
+1710 
-1724 GNWSVGVPAADVTAL
+1724 
-1739 GSGSQTVT
+1739 
-1747 ASVTDAAGN
+1747 
-1756 SDSETH
+1756 
-1762 TVTVNLTAPTIG
+1762 
-1774 INTIAT
+1774 
-1780 DDVINASEKGAD
+1780 
-1792 LQISGTSNQP
+1792 
-1802 AGTTITLTLN
+1802 
-1812 GQNYTATTDAAG
+1812 
-1824 NWSTTVPAS
+1824 
-1833 AVGALGEAS
+1833 
-1842 YTVTANVTDSAGN
+1842 
-1855 SNSASHNVQVNT
+1855 
-1867 ALPGVTLNP
+1867 
-1876 VATDDIINAT
+1876 
-1886 ESGSAQTISG
+1886 
-1896 QVTGAAAGDT
+1896 
-1906 VTVTLGGKTY
+1906 
-1916 TATVQ
+1916 
-1921 GNLSW
+1921 
-1926 SVDVPAAD
+1926 
-1934 IQAIGNGDLT
+1934 LT
-1944 VNASVTNSVGNTGSG
+1944 VNASVTNGVGNTGSG

-1973 VDTVAGDDVV
+1973 VDTVAGDDV
-1983 NSIEHTQAL
+1983 
-1992 VITGSSS
+1992 
-1999 GLAAGAA
+1999 
-2006 LTVVINTVT
+2006 
-2015 YAATVLAD
+2015 
-2023 GTWSV
+2023 
-2028 GVPAA
+2028 
-2033 DVGNWPA
+2033 
-2040 GTVNI
+2040 
-2045 TVSGASSAG
+2045 
-2054 NPVTITHPVTVDLAA
+2054 
-2069 VAISINTVS
+2069 
-2078 GDDVINA
+2078 
-2085 AEKGADLTLSGSTS
+2085 
-2099 GVEAGQ
+2099 
-2105 TVTVTFGGKTYT
+2105 
-2117 ATVAGDGSWTTSV
+2117 
-2130 PAADLNALRDGDAT
+2130 
-2144 VQASVSNV
+2144 
-2152 NGNTASATHAY
+2152 
-2163 SVDATAPTLSI
+2163 
-2174 NTIATDDI
+2174 
-2182 LNAAEAGNPLTI
+2182 
-2194 NGTSSAE
+2194 
-2201 TGQTV
+2201 
-2206 TVTLNGVS
+2206 
-2214 YTGTVQA
+2214 
-2221 DGSWSVSVPTTDLS
+2221 
-2235 NLTASPYTVSASVN
+2235 
-2249 DKAGNPATAIHGLAV
+2249 
-2264 DLTVPVLTINTVS
+2264 
-2277 GDDIINA
+2277 
-2284 SEHGQALVISGSS
+2284 
-2297 TGGEAGDAITVTL
+2297 
-2310 NSKTYTT
+2310 
-2317 TLDASGNWSV
+2317 
-2327 GVPAADVTALGSG
+2327 
-2340 AQTITATITD
+2340 
-2350 AAGNID
+2350 
-2356 DASRTVTVNLT
+2356 
-2367 SPTIGINTIA
+2367 
-2377 TDDVIN
+2377 
-2383 STEKGAD
+2383 
-2390 LQITGTSNQ
+2390 
-2399 PAGTTVTVTLNG
+2399 
-2411 QNYTA
+2411 
-2416 TTDAS
+2416 
-2421 GNWSTTVPASAVSA
+2421 
-2435 LGEANYTVTANVT
+2435 
-2448 DSAGNTNSAS
+2448 
-2458 HSVLVNSALPAV
+2458 
-2470 TINAVATDDII
+2470 
-2481 NAAESGNA
+2481 
-2489 QTISGQVTG
+2489 
-2498 AAAGDTVTVTLGGNT
+2498 
-2513 YTATVQANLSWNV
+2513 
-2526 SVPAADIQA
+2526 
-2535 IGNGSLTVNASVTN
+2535 
-2549 GVGNTGSGTRDI
+2549 
-2561 TIDANLP
+2561 
-2568 GLRVDTVAG
+2568 
-2577 DDVINSIEHSQALVV
+2577 INSIEHNQALVI

-2604 LTVVINSVTYGATVL
+2604 LTVVINNVTYAATVL
-2619 ADGTWNLGVPAADVS
+2619 ADGTWSLGVPAADVS

-2657 THPVTVDLAA
+2657 THPVTVDLTA

-2715 TTVEANGSWTVNVL
+2715 TTVEANGSWTVNVP

-2743 QVSVSNINGNSAQTD
+2743 QASVSNINGNSAQAD

-2768 LVTINTIAGDDILN
+2768 LVTINTIASDDILN

-2819 DGTWSVNVPATD
+2819 DGTWSVNVPAAD

-2889 VVSGTSTGAA
+2889 VVRGTSTGAA

-2921 NWSVG
+2921 NWTVG

-2931 VTALATGSQ
+2931 ATALATGSQ

-2975 GDDIINNTEKTQD
+2975 DDDIINSTEKTQD
-2988 LTISGGSS
+2988 LIISGGSS

-3008 NGLAYRATT
+3008 NGLAYSATT
-3017 DGSGNWSV
+3017 DSSGNWSV

-3038 VYSISATATD
+3038 VYQISASATD

-3082 AEIAVNQTISGQVTG
+3082 AEIGVNQTISGQVTG
-3097 TAEAGNTVTVTL
+3097 TAAAGDTVTVTL

-3124 SVSVPAADLQALGN
+3124 SVSVPANVLQALGN
-3138 GELTISASVTNT
+3138 GELTISASVTNSAN
-3150 TGNTGTATHDIVIDA
+3150 NTGTATHDIVIDA

-3180 VNIIEHGQ
+3180 INSIEHTQ

-3196 TGLAA
+3196 SGLAA
-3201 GTPLTVEINGV
+3201 GAALTVVINSV

-3229 VGDVANWPAGTVDI
+3229 AADVTNWPAGTVNI
-3243 TVTGTN
+3243 AVSGTN

-3257 SHPVTVDLA
+3257 THPVTVDLA
-3266 AVAITINILSGDDVI
+3266 AVAITINPLSTDDVI

-3291 LSGTTSGVE
+3291 LSGTTSDVE

-3315 TTVATGGS
+3315 TTVAADNS
-3323 WGLTVPAA
+3323 WGLTIPAA
-3331 DLATLSDGAANVQA
+3331 DLATLPDGAANVQA
-3345 SVSNVAGNI
+3345 SVSNVAGNS
-3354 AQTTHAY
+3354 AQATHAY

-3399 AGQTVTVTLNGVDYS
+3399 AGQTVTVTLNGVNYS

-3432 VNLTANSYTVSA
+3432 ANLTASPYTVSA

-3454 SATHNLTVDLA
+3454 SAMHNLTVDLV

-3476 DDVINATEH
+3476 DDIINATEH
-3485 AQAQVISGSATG
+3485 GQAQIISGSATG

-3550 GNSGTASHVVNV
+3550 GNSGTASHTVTV
-3562 ALGAPVLGINTIAV
+3562 ALGAPVLAINTIAV

-3590 ISGTSNQPAGTQV
+3590 ISGTSDQPAGTQI
-3603 TVTFNGQ
+3603 TVTLNGQ

-3617 SSGNW
+3617 ASGNW
-3622 SVTVPASAVGS
+3622 SVTVPASRVSA

-3638 YTVTATAT
+3638 YTVTASAT
-3646 DVDGNSGSASHNVQ
+3646 DADGNSGSASHNVQ

-3673 ATDDIINAAE
+3673 ASDDIINAAE
-3683 AGADQTISGQVT
+3683 AGAGQSISGQVT

-3723 INIPAAALQA
+3723 INVPAAALQA

-3738 LTISATV
+3738 LTISASV

-3785 QALVITGSSSGLAA
+3785 QALVITGSSSGLAT
-3799 GAVLTVSINNQTYSA
+3799 GSNVTLTINGQTYVA
-3814 TVLADGSWSV
+3814 AVLADGSWSV
-3824 GVPAADVSAWPAGTV
+3824 GVPAVDVSAWPAGTV

-3858 VTVDLTAIA
+3858 VTVDLSAIA

-3887 LTLSGSTSGVEAGQT
+3887 LTLTGSTSGVEAGQT
-3902 VTVTFGGKTYSAT
+3902 VTVTFGGKTYTAS

-3948 NGNSATTTHAYSVDA
+3948 NGNNATTTHAYSVDA
-3963 SAPTVTINTIAGD
+3963 SAPTVAINTIAGD

-3989 ITGSSTAEVGQ
+3989 ITGSSTAEAGQ
-4000 TVTVTLNGANY
+4000 TVTVTLNGENY

-4022 VSVPPAALSALTA
+4022 VSVPPADVSALTA

-4065 LVTINTVAGDDVIN
+4065 VVTINTVAGDDVIN

-4105 IGTNTFTTVLDASGN
+4105 IGTNTFTTV
-4120 WSVGVP
+4120 
-4126 ASVVSALANGMV
+4126 
-4138 TINASVTDAAGNS
+4138 
-4151 GSTTHQVTVNTGLPS
+4151 
-4166 ITFNAISG
+4166 
-4174 DNVLNADEK
+4174 
-4183 GQPLTISGS
+4183 
-4192 SSGLATGAQVTVTL
+4192 
-4206 NGHNYSATTDAAGN
+4206 
-4220 WTLTVPASDL
+4220 
-4230 AALDQANYTVSAS
+4230 
-4243 ATSAVGNTVS
+4243 
-4253 SQANLLVDSGL
+4253 
-4264 PGVTINTVAGDDIIN
+4264 
-4279 AAEAGADQ
+4279 
-4287 TISGAVTRAAAGDTV
+4287 
-4302 TVTLGGNTYTAQV
+4302 
-4315 QADLS
+4315 
-4320 WSVSVPAADLQA
+4320 
-4332 LGNGDLTINA
+4332 
-4342 SVTNA
+4342 
-4347 SGNTGSG
+4347 
-4354 TRDITIDANLPGLR
+4354 
-4368 VDTVAGDD
+4368 
-4376 IVNSIEHGQALV
+4376 
-4388 ITGGS
+4388 
-4393 SGLNTGAALTVTI
+4393 
-4406 NGVAYAATVQADGSW
+4406 
-4421 SVGIP
+4421 
-4426 AANVST
+4426 
-4432 WPAGPLTVEVVGQ
+4432 
-4445 SSAGNPVNVSH
+4445 
-4456 PFTVDLTA
+4456 
-4464 VAISINTVASDD
+4464 
-4476 VINAAEKGADLTLSG
+4476 
-4491 STSGIAS
+4491 
-4498 GQTVTVTFGGKTYT
+4498 
-4512 ASVAAN
+4512 
-4518 GSWSVTVPAADLATL
+4518 
-4533 PDGAANVQASV
+4533 
-4544 SSASGNNASATHA
+4544 
-4557 YSVDASAP
+4557 
-4565 TLTINTIASDDI
+4565 
-4577 LNATEAG
+4577 
-4584 SPLTLSGTSTAET
+4584 
-4597 GQTVTVTLN
+4597 
-4606 GATYSGN
+4606 
-4613 VQADGSW
+4613 
-4620 SVSVPTSALG
+4620 
-4630 ALTAS
+4630 
-4635 NYTVSAT
+4635 
-4642 VNDKA
+4642 
-4647 GNPGN
+4647 
-4652 ASHNL
+4652 
-4657 AVDTTAPVLTINTVA
+4657 
-4672 GDDIINDAEHAQALV
+4672 
-4687 ISGTSTG
+4687 
-4694 GEAGDV
+4694 
-4700 VSVVLNGKTYTTTLD
+4700 
-4715 ASGNWSVGVPAADVT
+4715 
-4730 ALGSGAQTITASV
+4730 
-4743 SDRAGNSDDASRTV
+4743 
-4757 TVSLSVP
+4757 
-4764 VIGINTIAGDDVINA
+4764 
-4779 TEKGSNLALS
+4779 
-4789 GTSDQPAGTAIIV
+4789 
-4802 TLNGQNYSATTDA
+4802 
-4815 SGNWSVTVPASA
+4815 
-4827 VSALGEATYSVTASV
+4827 
-4842 TNAQGNSSTASHN
+4842 
-4855 VQVNTALPGVTI
+4855 
-4867 NPVATDD
+4867 
-4874 IINAAEAGSAQTI
+4874 
-4887 SGQVTGAAAGSTVT
+4887 
-4901 VTLGG
+4901 
-4906 KTYSVT
+4906 
-4912 VQPDLSWNVSVPAA
+4912 
-4926 DWQALGNGELTVN
+4926 
-4939 ASVTNAVGNTGSGTR
+4939 
-4954 DITIDASLPG
+4954 
-4964 LRVDT
+4964 
-4969 VAGDDVVN
+4969 
-4977 IIEHGQ
+4977 
-4983 AQVIS
+4983 
-4988 GSSSGF
+4988 
-4994 AAGTALTVVINNQT
+4994 
-5008 YAATVLA
+5008 
-5015 NGNWSVGVPAADVS
+5015 
-5029 NWSAGTLNI
+5029 
-5038 SVSGANSAGTQT
+5038 
-5050 SITHPVTVDLT
+5050 
-5061 AVAISINAITSDDVI
+5061 
-5076 NAAEKG
+5076 
-5082 AALTLSGS
+5082 
-5090 TSGVEAGQIVT
+5090 
-5101 VTFGGKTYSATV
+5101 
-5113 AANGSW
+5113 
-5119 STTVPA
+5119 
-5125 ADMAALRDGDA
+5125 
-5136 SALVRVTNVNG
+5136 
-5147 NSATATHEYS
+5147 
-5157 VDSAV
+5157 
-5162 PMVTINTIA
+5162 
-5171 SDNIINASEAA
+5171 
-5182 AGVTVSGTS
+5182 
-5191 TAEAGQTLTVTLNGT
+5191 
-5206 TYQTTVQADGSWS
+5206 QADGSWS
-5219 LTLPASA
+5219 LTLPASD
-5226 LTTLANN
+5226 LTALANN

-5243 LAGNPGSASK
+5243 QAGNPGSASK

-5264 SFNTVTGDD
+5264 SFNTVAGDD

-5379 AGSTLTLSGTG
+5379 AGSALTLSGTG
-5390 TNFATG
+5390 TNFAAG
-5396 TVVTV
+5396 IVVTV

-5412 QSNGSWSVNVPAA
+5412 QNNGSWSVNVPAA

-5527 ATLGQGAQTITA
+5527 AALGQGAQTITA

-5546 NPGQTTHA
+5546 NLGQVTHT

-5561 PTITISTVAGDDII
+5561 PTVTIATVAGDDII
-5575 NNAEQLAGQTISG
+5575 NSVEQAAGQTISG
-5588 TTTAEVGQTVTVT
+5588 TTTAEAGQIVTVT

-5611 GSGGSWSVFI
+5611 GSGGAWSVFI
-5621 PAQQF
+5621 PGQQF
-5626 VGLSDGSY
+5626 SGLSNGSY
-5634 TVSATVSDQAGN
+5634 TIGATVTDLAGNPGSATHN
-5646 SGSASRGV
+5646 V

-5659 VPTVTINTFAGDDV
+5659 VPTVTINTFAGDDI
-5673 VNAAEHGS
+5673 VNAAEHS
-5681 SLVISGTTTAPVGQ
+5681 IPLTISGTTTAPAGQ
-5695 TLTLTLNGKTY
+5695 TVTLTLNGKTY
-5706 TTTVQTGGSWSYTLG
+5706 TTTVQTGGSWSYTVG
-5721 SADVTALADGNA
+5721 SADIGALADGGA
-5733 YVINASVSNAIGN
+5733 YVINAQVSNAIGN
-5746 TGSNNHT
+5746 TGSSNHT

-5763 AINIDSLQAD
+5763 GINIDSLQAD

-5814 STLTVTGTTW
+5814 TTLTVTGTTW

-5834 GNYLYQVRV
+5834 GSYLYQVRV
-5843 IDAAGNVGATDSQNV
+5843 IDTAGNVGATDSQNV
-5858 VIDTIAPDPAVKT
+5858 VIDTTAPDPAVKT

-5902 ATLSAGEFAQ
+5902 AALSAGEFAQ

-5924 SVSGLTWTYLDG
+5924 SVSGLTWTWLDG

-5963 IVTVDTSA
+5963 IVTVDTTA

-6002 VRGTLGAT
+6002 VRGTLGAA

-6025 TWATLTVI
+6025 TWTTLTVI

-6103 DTTLTVRGVLG
+6103 DTSLTVRGVLG

-6139 ADGLNWTYADG
+6139 ADGLNWSYVDG

-6165 DLAGNIGATGS
+6165 DLAGNVGATGS
-6176 QSAQIDT
+6176 QSALIDT

-6207 TSDTTL
+6207 TSDTSL
-6213 TLTGSLGAGLASG
+6213 TLTGSLGAGLTSG

-6394 SIPTTLAQITNQ
+6394 SIPTTLAQITSQ

-6454 WYVQLPDTDVLAAS
+6454 WYVQLPDTDTLAAS

-6486 TANVSNGTVTVNAA
+6486 TANVSTGTVTVNAA
-6500 IDYTPAWTTANKTTA
+6500 IDYTPTWTTASKSTA

-6523 NHGMWTV
+6523 SHGMWTV
-6530 LANQQIM
+6530 LANQQVM
-6537 QSTDPLTWSK
+6537 QSTDPLTWSE
-6547 TALTLVQSGNNY
+6547 TALTLYQSGNNY

-6604 NVGTLTWY
+6604 TVGTLTWY
-6612 GSIVAFDKEGD
+6612 GSVVAFDKEGD

-6655 ANNGGNAT
+6655 SNSGGSAT
-6663 VGGLVNGYLSLN
+6663 VGGAVTGYLSLN

-6684 DGRVDLVQHTFNLNN
+6684 DGRIDLVQHTYNLNN
-6699 FYTLSSLISQGNGT
+6699 YYTLSSLINQGNGT

-6725 SVAGSGGNSTS
+6725 STAGSGGNSTS

-6758 GRANFGSL
+6758 GRANYGSL

-6783 GTTYA
+6783 ATTYA
-6788 SQFSVAVDWDHDGLM
+6788 SQFSVAVDWNHDGLM

-6817 TNVGGASNWTQSVLG
+6817 TNVGGASNWTQSALG

-6940 VLIKSTGATASN
+6940 VLFKSTGTTASN

-6958 TTWGGLHATD
+6958 TSWGGLQATD

-7069 NDTLTGSTGDN
+7069 NDTLTGSSGDN

-7183 IVQIDRDGTGGG
+7183 IVQIDRDGTGGN

>member
-1 MSLIIDV
+1 M
-8 ISRKTSVKQTLINP
+8 
-22 GDVTVVIYEP
+22 
-32 SVVQI
+32 
-37 HAQASAVARYVR
+37 
-49 EGNDLLIYM
+49 
-58 QDGTVVRCNGYFLQ
+58 
-72 AANSTEQ
+72 
-79 SELVFADGQQLTHV
+79 
-93 TFADTAAGGL
+93 
-103 APVELVAHTAAIESI
+103 
-118 APFLDTVAQTSTF
+118 
-131 PWGWLAGAA
+131 
-140 VGGGALGAL
+140 
-149 LASGGGDDSKT
+149 
-160 EVVNNPPPA
+160 
-169 EPGNATPSFLVTD
+169 
-182 NQGDQRG
+182 
-189 ILATND
+189 
-195 ITDDTTP
+195 
-202 TFSGSGQAGAT
+202 
-213 IQIKDSNG
+213 
-221 NTIASTQ
+221 
-228 VDSNGHWNVSL
+228 
-239 PTQSAGEHTWSVV
+239 
-252 QIVGNTITDAGSIT
+252 
-266 LTIDNSQAAVQVAT
+266 
-280 TAGDNIINASEQAGG
+280 
-295 FTLSG
+295 
-300 SSSHLAQGTELTV
+300 
-313 TLNGKTYTTTV
+313 
-324 GANGAWSVQVPT
+324 
-336 ADAQALAEGN
+336 
-346 QAVLVS
+346 
-352 GKDATGNTVT
+352 
-362 GAQLLTVDT
+362 
-371 QPPTLAINAIAQDNI
+371 
-386 VSAAEHN
+386 
-393 AALVLSGTSNAE
+393 
-405 AGQTVTLTVNGK
+405 
-417 SHTAIVGSDG
+417 
-427 TWQVT
+427 
-432 LPAAEVQALTEG
+432 
-444 NYAVNASVSDR
+444 
-455 AGNAT
+455 
-460 SNSAN
+460 
-465 FTVDTSAPVV
+465 
-475 SVNTVAGDDVLNT
+475 
-488 AEQIVAQ
+488 
-495 IISGRVS
+495 
-502 GASPGDT
+502 
-509 VTVKLGATVLTGVVL
+509 
-524 ADGTW
+524 
-529 NVALDPAVTRTLARG
+529 
-544 PNDLIVTVTD
+544 
-554 AAGNTGTATH
+554 
-564 NITLAGVA
+564 
-572 PQVAID
+572 
-578 PISGDNV
+578 
-585 LNALESQQP
+585 
-594 LTLSGTSNLPD
+594 
-605 GGTVNVTLNNVT
+605 
-617 YSAQVNGGVW
+617 
-627 SLSVPVS
+627 
-634 DVLNL
+634 
-639 ANTNYIVTASA
+639 
-650 TDVIGNTGTAQSN
+650 
-663 LLVDTVLPQVIIN
+663 
-676 TFAGDNVVNNAE
+676 
-688 AAADQTLSGRVVG
+688 
-701 AVQGDTVTIELGG
+701 
-714 NTYTATVGSNLT
+714 
-726 WSVNVPA
+726 
-733 ADLQALGDG
+733 
-742 ALTINASV
+742 
-750 TNGHGNTGNGE
+750 
-761 RDITISATLPGLR
+761 
-774 INTISGDDVINA
+774 
-786 LEQLQD
+786 
-792 LVISGSSS
+792 
-800 HLPAGTTVTVT
+800 
-811 LGNET
+811 
-816 YQGVTDSNGNWQV
+816 
-829 GVPAVDLQALSAG
+829 
-842 TVVVTASAT
+842 
-851 DPAGNPVSIDHN
+851 
-863 VFVDAGEVAIAI
+863 
-875 NIVSGDDIINAAEKG
+875 
-890 SPLTLTGTTQGVE
+890 
-903 AGQTVV
+903 
-909 VKFAGQT
+909 
-916 LTTTVQNDG
+916 
-925 SWSLTVPASTVSSLS
+925 
-940 DGATEITAT
+940 
-949 VTNTSGNTGDTSRT
+949 
-963 ITVDSQAPALSID
+963 
-976 SLTADNIINAT
+976 
-987 ESGQDL
+987 
-993 SITGTTDA
+993 
-1001 QPGQTVT
+1001 
-1008 VTLNGLTYQGTV
+1008 
-1020 QSDGTWSVTVP
+1020 
-1031 AANVDALADGN
+1031 
-1042 ATVTASVNDVAG
+1042 
-1054 NPTSVSRVA
+1054 
-1063 LVDATPPVVTINPV
+1063 
-1077 ATDNVINTPEHAQA
+1077 
-1091 QIISGTVTGAQAGDI
+1091 
-1106 VTVTLNNVNY
+1106 
-1116 TTVVDASG
+1116 
-1124 NWSLGVPASVVSGLA
+1124 
-1139 DGSYPV
+1139 
-1145 SVSVTDR
+1145 
-1152 AGNTGSQSLTVTVDT
+1152 
-1167 AAPVIGINTIAGDDV
+1167 
-1182 INASEKG
+1182 
-1189 ADVQITGT
+1189 
-1197 SDQPVNT
+1197 
-1204 AITVTLN
+1204 
-1211 GQNYTAT
+1211 
-1218 TDASGNWSVTVP
+1218 
-1230 ASAVT
+1230 
-1235 ALGQAN
+1235 
-1241 YTVTAAVTSGI
+1241 
-1252 GNSATASH
+1252 
-1260 NLLVDSALPG
+1260 
-1270 VTINPVATDDII
+1270 ATDDI
-1282 NAAEAGVAQTIS
+1282 
-1294 GQVTGAAVGDTVTV
+1294 
-1308 TLGGNT
+1308 
-1314 YTTTVQPGLS
+1314 
-1324 WSVSVPAADIQ
+1324 
-1335 ALGNGD
+1335 
-1341 LTVSA
+1341 
-1346 SVTNE
+1346 
-1351 NGNTGSGTRDI
+1351 
-1362 TVDAN
+1362 
-1367 LPGLRVDTV
+1367 
-1376 AGDDVVNIIE
+1376 
-1386 HGQALVITGS
+1386 
-1396 SSGLAEGTPL
+1396 
-1406 TVTINNVEYTTAV
+1406 
-1419 QADGSWSVG
+1419 
-1428 VTAAQVSAW
+1428 
-1437 PAGTVTVA
+1437 
-1445 VSGESSAGN
+1445 
-1454 PVSITHPV
+1454 
-1462 TVDLTPAAISINTI
+1462 
-1476 ATDDVINAA
+1476 
-1485 EKGADLTLSG
+1485 
-1495 TTTNVEAGQTV
+1495 
-1506 TVTFGGKN
+1506 
-1514 YTASVASDGSW
+1514 
-1525 TATVPAADLASLTD
+1525 
-1539 GAATAQAS
+1539 
-1547 VSNVNGNSASA
+1547 
-1558 VHNYSVDSSAPTIII
+1558 
-1573 NTVASDNIVNGS
+1573 
-1585 EADAGV
+1585 
-1591 TVSGST
+1591 
-1597 TAEAGQIVTVTLN
+1597 
-1610 SPTVQTYQAT
+1610 
-1620 VQADGTWSINIPAA
+1620 
-1634 DLAALTDGSHTLTAT
+1634 
-1649 VNDKAGNPAST
+1649 
-1660 THNLA
+1660 
-1665 VDLTVPVLTINT
+1665 
-1677 IADDDIINAAEH
+1677 
-1689 GQALVI
+1689 
-1695 SGSSTG
+1695 
-1701 GEAGDVVTV
+1701 
-1710 TLNSKTYTTTLDAS
+1710 
-1724 GNWSVGVPAADVTAL
+1724 
-1739 GSGSQTVT
+1739 
-1747 ASVTDAAGN
+1747 
-1756 SDSETH
+1756 
-1762 TVTVNLTAPTIG
+1762 
-1774 INTIAT
+1774 
-1780 DDVINASEKGAD
+1780 INASEKGAD

-1802 AGTTITLTLN
+1802 AGTTITLALN

-1867 ALPGVTLNP
+1867 ALPGVTINP
-1876 VATDDIINAT
+1876 VATDDIINAA
-1886 ESGSAQTISG
+1886 ESGNAQTISG

-1934 IQAIGNGDLT
+1934 IQAIGNGNLT
-1944 VNASVTNSVGNTGSG
+1944 VNASVTNGVGNTGSG

-1983 NSIEHTQAL
+1983 NSIEHAQAL

-2033 DVGNWPA
+2033 DVSNWPA

-2045 TVSGASSAG
+2045 TVSGTNTAG
-2054 NPVTITHPVTVDLAA
+2054 TTSTITHPVTVDLAA

-2099 GVEAGQ
+2099 GVEVGQ

-2117 ATVAGDGSWTTSV
+2117 ATVAGDGSWTTTV
-2130 PAADLNALRDGDAT
+2130 PAADLSVLRDGDAT
-2144 VQASVSNV
+2144 VQASVSTI

-2163 SVDATAPTLSI
+2163 SVDATAPTLAI

-2194 NGTSSAE
+2194 SGSSTAE
-2201 TGQTV
+2201 AGQTV
-2206 TVTLNGVS
+2206 TVTLNGVTYS
-2214 YTGTVQA
+2214 GSVQA
-2221 DGSWSVSVPTTDLS
+2221 DGSWSVSLPTADLS
-2235 NLTASPYTVSASVN
+2235 NLTASQYTVSASVS
-2249 DKAGNPATAIHGLAV
+2249 DKAGNPASANHGLAV

-2284 SEHGQALVISGSS
+2284 AEHGQALVISGSS
-2297 TGGEAGDAITVTL
+2297 TGGEAGDVITVTL

-2317 TLDASGNWSV
+2317 MLDASGNWSV

-2340 AQTITATITD
+2340 PQTITAAITD
-2350 AAGNID
+2350 AAGNSD
-2356 DASRTVTVNLT
+2356 DASRTVTVNLAA
-2367 SPTIGINTIA
+2367 PTIGINTIA
-2377 TDDVIN
+2377 TDDVIKA
-2383 STEKGAD
+2383 TEKGAD

-2399 PAGTTVTVTLNG
+2399 PAGTTITVTLNG

-2416 TTDAS
+2416 TTDS
-2421 GNWSTTVPASAVSA
+2421 NGNWSATVPASAVSA

-2448 DSAGNTNSAS
+2448 DTAGNSNSAS
-2458 HSVLVNSALPAV
+2458 HNVLVNSALPAV

-2498 AAAGDTVTVTLGGNT
+2498 AAQGDTVTVTLGGNT
-2513 YTATVQANLSWNV
+2513 YTATVQSNLSWSV
-2526 SVPAADIQA
+2526 DVPAADIQA
-2535 IGNGSLTVNASVTN
+2535 LGNGDLTVNASVTN
-2549 GVGNTGSGTRDI
+2549 GVGNTGSGSRDI

-2577 DDVINSIEHSQALVV
+2577 DDVINSIEHNQALVI
-2592 TGSSTGLTAGTA
+2592 TGSSSGLTAGTA
-2604 LTVVINSVTYGATVL
+2604 LTVEINNVTYGATVL
-2619 ADGTWNLGVPAADVS
+2619 ADGTWSLGVPAVDVS

-2639 TVDITVS
+2639 TVNITVS

-2657 THPVTVDLAA
+2657 THPVTVDLAG

-2715 TTVEANGSWTVNVL
+2715 TTVEANGSWTVNVP

-2743 QVSVSNINGNSAQTD
+2743 QASVSNINGNSAQAD

-2768 LVTINTIAGDDILN
+2768 LVTINTIASDDILN

-2812 YQTTVQA
+2812 YQTTVLA
-2819 DGTWSVNVPATD
+2819 DGTWSVNVPAAD

-2847 DKAGNPASADHALA
+2847 DKAGNPASADHALV
-2861 VDVTAP
+2861 VDITAP

-2899 AGDVVTVNL
+2899 AGDVVTVTL

-2975 GDDIINNTEKTQD
+2975 GDDIIN
-2988 LTISGGSS
+2988 
-2996 GLATGTTVTVML
+2996 
-3008 NGLAYRATT
+3008 
-3017 DGSGNWSV
+3017 
-3025 TVPASAVGALGEA
+3025 
-3038 VYSISATATD
+3038 
-3048 SAGNSGSTTHTV
+3048 
-3060 NVESLLPGVIINTVA
+3060 
-3075 GDDIINA
+3075 A
-3082 AEIAVNQTISGQVTG
+3082 AEIVVAQTISGQVTG
-3097 TAEAGNTVTVTL
+3097 TAVAGNTVIVTI
-3109 GGNQYTATVQPDLSW
+3109 GGNQYNATVQSDLSW
-3124 SVSVPAADLQALGN
+3124 SVSVPANVLQALGN
-3138 GELTISASVTNT
+3138 GELTISASLTNSAN
-3150 TGNTGTATHDIVIDA
+3150 NTGTATHDIVIDA

-3180 VNIIEHGQ
+3180 INSIEHTQ
-3188 ALVVTGSS
+3188 ALVITGSS
-3196 TGLAA
+3196 SGLAA
-3201 GTPLTVEINGV
+3201 GAALTVVINSV

-3222 TWSVGVP
+3222 SWSVGVP
-3229 VGDVANWPAGTVDI
+3229 VADVTNWPAGTVNI
-3243 TVTGTN
+3243 AVSGTN

-3266 AVAITINILSGDDVI
+3266 AVAITINTLSTDDVI

-3315 TTVATGGS
+3315 TTVAADNT
-3323 WGLTVPAA
+3323 WGLTIPAV
-3331 DLATLSDGAANVQA
+3331 DVATLPDGAANVQA
-3345 SVSNVAGNI
+3345 SVSNVAGNSTQ
-3354 AQTTHAY
+3354 ATHAY

-3399 AGQTVTVTLNGVDYS
+3399 AGQTVTVTLNGVNYS

-3432 VNLTANSYTVSA
+3432 ASLTASSYTVNA
-3444 SVSDKAGNPA
+3444 SVSDKARNSA

-3476 DDVINATEH
+3476 DDIINATEH
-3485 AQAQVISGSATG
+3485 GQAQIISGSATG

-3550 GNSGTASHVVNV
+3550 GNSGTASHTVTV
-3562 ALGAPVLGINTIAV
+3562 ALGAPVLAINTIAV
-3576 DDIINATEKGADLA
+3576 DDIINAAEKGADLA
-3590 ISGTSNQPAGTQV
+3590 ITGTSNQPAGTQI
-3603 TVTFNGQ
+3603 TVTLNGQ

-3617 SSGNW
+3617 ASGNW
-3622 SVTVPASAVGS
+3622 SVTVPASRVSA

-3638 YTVTATAT
+3638 YTVTAAAT
-3646 DVDGNSGSASHNVQ
+3646 DADGNSGSASHNVQ

-3683 AGADQTISGQVT
+3683 AGVEQTISGQVT

-3723 INIPAAALQA
+3723 VDVPASALQE

-3738 LTISATV
+3738 LTISASV

-3799 GAVLTVSINNQTYSA
+3799 GSNVTLTINGQTYVA
-3814 TVLADGSWSV
+3814 AVLADGTWSV
-3824 GVPAADVSAWPAGTV
+3824 GVPAVDVSAWPAGSV
-3839 TITAS
+3839 TIAAS
-3844 GSTTAG
+3844 GSTSAG

-3858 VTVDLTAIA
+3858 VTVDLSAVA

-3915 VAANGSWSTTVPAA
+3915 VAANGSWSTSVPAA

-3989 ITGSSTAEVGQ
+3989 ITGSSTAEAGQ
-4000 TVTVTLNGANY
+4000 TVTVTLNGTNY

-4022 VSVPPAALSALTA
+4022 VSVPSADLSTLTA
-4035 SNYTVSA
+4035 SNYTVNA

-4065 LVTINTVAGDDVIN
+4065 VVTINTVAGDDVIN

-4126 ASVVSALANGMV
+4126 ASVVSALANGTV
-4138 TINASVTDAAGNS
+4138 TINASVTDAGGNS
-4151 GSTTHQVTVNTGLPS
+4151 GSATHQVTVNTGLPT

-4174 DNVLNADEK
+4174 DNILNADEK
-4183 GQPLTISGS
+4183 GQPLTISGGS
-4192 SSGLATGAQVTVTL
+4192 TGLATGAQVTVTL
-4206 NGHNYSATTDAAGN
+4206 NGHNYSATTDASGN
-4220 WTLTVPASDL
+4220 WTLTVPVSDL
-4230 AALDQANYTVSAS
+4230 AALGQANYTVSAS
-4243 ATSAVGNTVS
+4243 ATSAAGNTAS

-4264 PGVTINTVAGDDIIN
+4264 PDVTINTVAGDDIIN

-4287 TISGAVTRAAAGDTV
+4287 TISGVVTRAAAGDTV
-4302 TVTLGGNTYTAQV
+4302 TVTLGGNTYTATV
-4315 QADLS
+4315 QSNLS
-4320 WSVSVPAADLQA
+4320 WSVSVPTADLQA
-4332 LGNGDLTINA
+4332 LGNGDLTITA

-4347 SGNTGSG
+4347 NGNTGSG

-4393 SGLNTGAALTVTI
+4393 SGLNAGAVLTVTI
-4406 NGVAYAATVQADGSW
+4406 NSVAYSATVQADGSW

-4426 AANVST
+4426 AANVSA
-4432 WPAGPLTVEVVGQ
+4432 WPAGPLTVEVDGQ
-4445 SSAGNPVNVSH
+4445 SSANNPVSVSH

-4476 VINAAEKGADLTLSG
+4476 VINAAEKGTNLTLSG
-4491 STSGIAS
+4491 STSGIES

-4518 GSWSVTVPAADLATL
+4518 GSWSVNVPAADLATL
-4533 PDGAANVQASV
+4533 PEGAANVQASV
-4544 SSASGNNASATHA
+4544 SSASGNSASATHA

-4577 LNATEAG
+4577 LNAAEAG
-4584 SPLTLSGTSTAET
+4584 SPLTISGTSTAET

-4606 GATYSGN
+4606 GATYTGT

-4630 ALTAS
+4630 ALNAS

-4647 GNPGN
+4647 GNPGS

-4687 ISGTSTG
+4687 ISGTSSG

-4757 TVSLSVP
+4757 TVSLSAP
-4764 VIGINTIAGDDVINA
+4764 VISINTIAGDDVINA
-4779 TEKGSNLALS
+4779 TEKGSDLALS
-4789 GTSDQPAGTAIIV
+4789 GTSDQPAGTAITV

-4855 VQVNTALPGVTI
+4855 VQVNTALPGITI

-4874 IINAAEAGSAQTI
+4874 IINASEAGSAQTI

-4901 VTLGG
+4901 VELGG
-4906 KTYSVT
+4906 KTYTAT
-4912 VQPDLSWNVSVPAA
+4912 VQADLSWNVSVPAA

-4977 IIEHGQ
+4977 IIEHAQ
-4983 AQVIS
+4983 AQVIT

-5015 NGNWSVGVPAADVS
+5015 NGSWSVGVPATDVS
-5029 NWSAGTLNI
+5029 NWPAGTLNI
-5038 SVSGANSAGTQT
+5038 TVSGANSAGTQT
-5050 SITHPVTVDLT
+5050 SITHPLTVDLT
-5061 AVAISINAITSDDVI
+5061 AVAISMNSITSDDAI

-5090 TSGVEAGQIVT
+5090 TSGVEAGQTVT
-5101 VTFGGKTYSATV
+5101 VTFGGKTYTTTV

-5125 ADMAALRDGDA
+5125 ADLAALRDGDA
-5136 SALVRVTNVNG
+5136 SAQVRVTNVNG

-5157 VDSAV
+5157 VDSAA
-5162 PMVTINTIA
+5162 PTVTINTIA

-5191 TAEAGQTLTVTLNGT
+5191 TAQTGQTLTVTLNGT
-5206 TYQTTVQADGSWS
+5206 NYQTTVQTDGSWS
-5219 LTLPASA
+5219 LTLPASD
-5226 LTTLANN
+5226 LTALANN

-5243 LAGNPGSASK
+5243 LAGNLGSASK

-5264 SFNTVTGDD
+5264 SFNTVAGDD
-5273 VINNVEHTQA
+5273 VINNVEHIQA

-5379 AGSTLTLSGTG
+5379 AGSALTLSGTG

-5425 DVAALADGTS
+5425 DVAALSDGTS

-5514 NGTWALNVPAADL
+5514 NGTWALNVPAVDL
-5527 ATLGQGAQTITA
+5527 AALGQGAQTITA

-5546 NPGQTTHA
+5546 NPGQATHA

-5561 PTITISTVAGDDII
+5561 PTVTIATVAGDDII

-5601 FNGQTWTATV
+5601 FNGQTWSATV

-5626 VGLSDGSY
+5626 AGLSDGSY
-5634 TVSATVSDQAGN
+5634 TISATVSDQAGN
-5646 SGSASRGV
+5646 PGSASRGV

-5746 TGSNNHT
+5746 TGSSNHT

-5763 AINIDSLQAD
+5763 GINIDSLQAD

-5805 ISIDGGVTW
+5805 ISIDGGTTW
-5814 STLTVTGTTW
+5814 TTLTVTGTTW

-5858 VIDTIAPDPAVKT
+5858 VIDTTAPDPAVKT

-5876 ITTDTGLITNDFV
+5876 ITTDMGLITNDFV

-5912 ISIDGGTTWQNL
+5912 IS
-5924 SVSGLTWTYLDG
+5924 
-5936 RTLTDGN
+5936 
-5943 YNYQVR
+5943 
-5949 VIDTAGNIGATASQ
+5949 
-5963 IVTVDTSA
+5963 
-5971 PLASKTI
+5971 
-5978 TIAGISDDTGLSS
+5978 
-5991 SDFVTRDTTLT
+5991 
-6002 VRGTLGAT
+6002 
-6010 LAADERAQISLDGGV
+6010 LDGGV
-6025 TWATLTVI
+6025 TWTTLTVV
-6033 GTNWSYAD
+6033 GTSWSYAD
-6041 GRTLTDGTWNYTVR
+6041 GHTLTDGTWNYTVR

-6090 DDTGA
+6090 DDTGT

-6125 STDNGATWVNVTLA
+6125 STDNGATWVNVTVA
-6139 ADGLNWTYADG
+6139 ADSLNWSYVDG

-6165 DLAGNIGATGS
+6165 DLAGNVGATSS
-6176 QSAQIDT
+6176 QSALIDT

-6207 TSDTTL
+6207 TSDTML

-6226 EVAQISLDGGATWTT
+6226 EVAQISLDSGATWTT

-6320 PLLNGVLSGPLASG
+6320 PLLNGVLSAPLASG

-6394 SIPTTLAQITNQ
+6394 SIPTTLAQITSQ

-6436 TYTSQPG
+6436 TYTTEPG

-6454 WYVQLPDTDVLAAS
+6454 WYVQLPDTDALTVS
-6468 ATAYNVTAQVKSS
+6468 ATAYTVTAQVKSS

-6486 TANVSNGTVTVNAA
+6486 NANISNGTVTVNAA
-6500 IDYTPAWTTANKTTA
+6500 IDYTPTWTTASKTTA

-6523 NHGMWTV
+6523 SHGMWTV
-6530 LANQQIM
+6530 LANQQVM

-6547 TALTLVQSGNNY
+6547 TALTLYQSGNNY

-6604 NVGTLTWY
+6604 TVGTLTWY

-6655 ANNGGNAT
+6655 SNSGGSAT
-6663 VGGLVNGYLSLN
+6663 VGGAVTGYLSLN

-6684 DGRVDLVQHTFNLNN
+6684 DGRIDLVQHTYNLNN
-6699 FYTLSSLISQGNGT
+6699 YYTLSSLINQGNGT
-6713 FVWGQNTINTFL
+6713 FVWGQNTTNTFL
-6725 SVAGSGGNSTS
+6725 SGAGSGAMSSS

-6758 GRANFGSL
+6758 GRANYGSL
-6766 LFNTNGVLGSP
+6766 LFNTNGVLGCP

-6783 GTTYA
+6783 ATTYA
-6788 SQFSVAVDWDHDGLM
+6788 SQFSLAVDWNHDGLM

-6817 TNVGGASNWTQSVLG
+6817 TNVSNASNWTQSALG

-6852 VDVLVTKQSGSVFL
+6852 VDVLVSKQSGSVFL
-6866 IRNTNTVSYG
+6866 SRNTNTVSYG

-6940 VLIKSTGATASN
+6940 VLIKSTGTTASN

-6958 TTWGGLHATD
+6958 TSWGGLQATD

-7069 NDTLTGSTGDN
+7069 NDILTGSSGDN

-7183 IVQIDRDGTGGG
+7183 IVQIDRDGTGGT
-7195 FATANVVTLTGVH
+7195 FATTNVVTLTGVH

>member
-32 SVVQI
+32 SVVQV

-49 EGNDLLIYM
+49 DGNDLLIYM
-58 QDGTVVRCNGYFLQ
+58 QDGTVIRCNGYFLQ
-72 AANSTEQ
+72 AANTAEQ

-103 APVELVAHTAAIESI
+103 APVELTAQTTAIESI
-118 APFLDTVAQTSTF
+118 APFLDTVAQTSAF

-149 LASGGGDDSKT
+149 LASGGDDDSKT
-160 EVVNNPPPA
+160 EVVNNPPPPA
-169 EPGNATPSFLVTD
+169 EPGNAIPSFLVTD

-228 VDSNGHWNVSL
+228 VDSNGRWSVDL

-252 QIVGNTITDAGSIT
+252 QIVGSTITNAGSIT
-266 LTIDNSQAAVQVAT
+266 LTIDNSQAAVQLAT
-280 TAGDNIINASEQAGG
+280 TAGDNIINASEQAAG

-300 SSSHLAQGTELTV
+300 TTSNLAQGTELTV
-313 TLNGKTYTTTV
+313 TLNGKTYTTSV

-336 ADAQALAEGN
+336 ADAQALGEGN

-371 QPPTLAINAIAQDNI
+371 QPPTLAINTIAQDNI

-417 SHTAIVGSDG
+417 SHSATVGSDG

-432 LPAAEVQALTEG
+432 LPATEVQALAEG
-444 NYAVNASVSDR
+444 DYAVNASVSDR
-455 AGNAT
+455 AGNTT

-475 SVNTVAGDDVLNT
+475 SVNTVAGDDILNN
-488 AEQIVAQ
+488 AEQAVAQ
-495 IISGRVS
+495 IISGQVS

-509 VTVKLGATVLTGVVL
+509 VTVKLGTHVLTGIVL
-524 ADGTW
+524 ADGSW

-544 PNDLIVTVTD
+544 PNDIIVTVTD

-564 NITLAGVA
+564 NIILAGVA

-578 PISGDNV
+578 AISGDNV

-605 GGTVNVTLNNVT
+605 GGTVSVTLNNVT
-617 YSAQVNGGVW
+617 YSAQVSGGVW

-634 DVLNL
+634 DVVNL
-639 ANTNYIVTASA
+639 ANTNYTVTASA
-650 TDVIGNTGTAQSN
+650 TDVTGNTGTAQSN

-676 TFAGDNVVNNAE
+676 TFAGDNIVNNAE
-688 AAADQTLSGRVVG
+688 AGADQTLSGVVVG
-701 AVQGDTVTIELGG
+701 AAQGDTVTIELGG

-750 TNGHGNTGNGE
+750 TTVHGNTGSSAL
-761 RDITISATLPGLR
+761 DITISAGLPGLR
-774 INTISGDDVINA
+774 IDTIAGDDVINA
-786 LEQLQD
+786 VEQQQNL
-792 LVISGSSS
+792 IITGSSTN
-800 HLPAGTTVTVT
+800 LPAGRVVTVL
-811 LGNET
+811 LGGNT

-829 GVPAVDLQALSAG
+829 GVPAADLQALTPG
-842 TVVVTASAT
+842 TIVVNASAT
-851 DPAGNPVSIDHN
+851 DPAGNPVTIDRN
-863 VFVDAGEVAIAI
+863 VEVNPGAVLITI
-875 NIVSGDDIINAAEKG
+875 NTVSGDDIINAAEKG
-890 SPLTLTGTTQGVE
+890 APLTLTGTTQLVE
-903 AGQTVV
+903 TGQTVV

-916 LTTTVQNDG
+916 FTTTVQAG
-925 SWSLTVPASTVSSLS
+925 GGWSLTVPASAVSSLA
-940 DGATEITAT
+940 DGAAEITAT
-949 VTNTSGNTGDTSRT
+949 VTNISGNTGDTSRT

-976 SLTADNIINAT
+976 SLTADNIINAA

-993 SITGTTDA
+993 QITGTTDA

-1008 VTLNGLTYQGTV
+1008 VTLNGQTYQGVV
-1020 QSDGTWSVTVP
+1020 QPDGTWSVTVP
-1031 AANVDALADGN
+1031 AANVGALADGN
-1042 ATVTASVNDVAG
+1042 ATVTASVNDIAG

-1077 ATDNVINTPEHAQA
+1077 ATDNVINTPEHTQA

-1106 VTVTLNNVNY
+1106 VTVTLNDVDY

-1124 NWSLGVPASVVSGLA
+1124 NWSLGVPASVVSGLV
-1139 DGSYPV
+1139 DGSYPIN
-1145 SVSVTDR
+1145 VSVTDR

-1197 SDQPVNT
+1197 SDQPANT

-1211 GQNYTAT
+1211 GQNYTTT

-1241 YTVTAAVTSGI
+1241 YTVTAAVTSDI
-1252 GNSATASH
+1252 GNSNTASH
-1260 NLLVDSALPG
+1260 NVLVDSALPG

-1294 GQVTGAAVGDTVTV
+1294 GQVTGAAVGDAVTV

-1314 YTTTVQPGLS
+1314 YTTTVQANLS

-1346 SVTNE
+1346 SVTNQ

-1362 TVDAN
+1362 TIDAN

-1386 HGQALVITGS
+1386 HGQALVVTGS

-1419 QADGSWSVG
+1419 QADGGWSVG

-1437 PAGTVTVA
+1437 PAGTVTVT

-1454 PVSITHPV
+1454 PISITHPV
-1462 TVDLTPAAISINTI
+1462 TVDLTPAAITINTI

-1485 EKGADLTLSG
+1485 EKGANLTLSG
-1495 TTTNVEAGQTV
+1495 TTTNVEPGQTV
-1506 TVTFGGKN
+1506 TVNFGGKN

-1525 TATVPAADLASLTD
+1525 TATVPAADLAALPEGS
-1539 GAATAQAS
+1539 ASAQAS
-1547 VSNVNGNSASA
+1547 VSNINGNSASA

-1573 NTVASDNIVNGS
+1573 NTVASDNIVNAS

-1620 VQADGTWSINIPAA
+1620 VQADGSWSINIPAA

-1677 IADDDIINAAEH
+1677 IAGDDIINAAEH

-1724 GNWSVGVPAADVTAL
+1724 GNWSVGVPAADVSAL
-1739 GSGSQTVT
+1739 GSGTQTVT
-1747 ASVTDAAGN
+1747 ATVTDVAGN
-1756 SDSETH
+1756 SDNETH
-1762 TVTVNLTAPTIG
+1762 TVTVNLTTPTIG
-1774 INTIAT
+1774 INPIAS
-1780 DDVINASEKGAD
+1780 DDVINATEKGAD

-1802 AGTTITLTLN
+1802 TGTTITVTLN

-1867 ALPGVTLNP
+1867 VLPGVTINP
-1876 VATDDIINAT
+1876 VATDDIINAA
-1886 ESGSAQTISG
+1886 ESGVTQTISG

-1906 VTVTLGGKTY
+1906 VTVAIGGKTY

-1921 GNLSW
+1921 GNFSW

-1944 VNASVTNSVGNTGSG
+1944 VNASVTNGVGNTGSG
-1959 SRDITI
+1959 ARDIVI

-1983 NSIEHTQAL
+1983 NSIEHGQAL

-2006 LTVVINTVT
+2006 LTVVINNVN
-2015 YAATVLAD
+2015 YGATVLAD

-2045 TVSGASSAG
+2045 TVSGATSAG

-2117 ATVAGDGSWTTSV
+2117 ATVAGDGSWTTTV
-2130 PAADLNALRDGDAT
+2130 PAADLSALRDGDAT
-2144 VQASVSNV
+2144 VQASVSNI

-2163 SVDATAPTLSI
+2163 SVDATAPTLAI

-2194 NGTSSAE
+2194 SGSSSAE

-2206 TVTLNGVS
+2206 TVTLNGVT

-2221 DGSWSVSVPTTDLS
+2221 DGSWSVSVPTADLS
-2235 NLTASPYTVSASVN
+2235 NLTASQYTVSASVN
-2249 DKAGNPATAIHGLAV
+2249 DKAGNPATATHGLAV

-2284 SEHGQALVISGSS
+2284 AEHGQALVISGSS
-2297 TGGEAGDAITVTL
+2297 TGGEAGDVITITL

-2340 AQTITATITD
+2340 PQTITAAITD
-2350 AAGNID
+2350 TAGNSD

-2367 SPTIGINTIA
+2367 APTIGINTIA
-2377 TDDVIN
+2377 TDNVIN
-2383 STEKGAD
+2383 ATEKGAD

-2399 PAGTTVTVTLNG
+2399 PAGTTITVTLNG

-2416 TTDAS
+2416 TTDSS
-2421 GNWSTTVPASAVSA
+2421 GNWSATVPASAASA
-2435 LGEANYTVTANVT
+2435 LGEANYTVTASVT
-2448 DSAGNTNSAS
+2448 DTAGNSNSAS
-2458 HSVLVNSALPAV
+2458 HNVLVNSALPGV

-2481 NAAESGNA
+2481 NAAEAGSA

-2513 YTATVQANLSWNV
+2513 YTATVQANLSWSV

-2535 IGNGSLTVNASVTN
+2535 LGNGDLTVNASVTN
-2549 GVGNTGSGTRDI
+2549 VVGNSGSGSRDI

-2577 DDVINSIEHSQALVV
+2577 DDVINSIEHNQALVI

-2604 LTVVINSVTYGATVL
+2604 LTVVINNVTYAATVL

-2697 GVEAGQTVTVTFG
+2697 GIEAGQTVTVTFS

-2715 TTVEANGSWTVNVL
+2715 TTVEANGSWTVNVP

-2743 QVSVSNINGNSAQTD
+2743 QASVSNINGNSAQAD

-2768 LVTINTIAGDDILN
+2768 LVTINTIASDDILN

-2899 AGDVVTVNL
+2899 AGDVVTVTL

-2975 GDDIINNTEKTQD
+2975 GDDIINNAEKTQD
-2988 LTISGGSS
+2988 LIISGGSS
-2996 GLATGTTVTVML
+2996 GLAAGTTVTVML
-3008 NGLAYRATT
+3008 NGLAYSATT

-3038 VYSISATATD
+3038 VYSISASATD

-3097 TAEAGNTVTVTL
+3097 TAAAGDTVTVTL
-3109 GGNQYTATVQPDLSW
+3109 GGNQYITTVQPDLSW

-3138 GELTISASVTNT
+3138 GELTISASVTNSAN
-3150 TGNTGTATHDIVIDA
+3150 NTGTATHDIVIDA

-3180 VNIIEHGQ
+3180 INSIEHTQ

-3196 TGLAA
+3196 SGLAA
-3201 GTPLTVEINGV
+3201 GAALTVVINNV

-3229 VGDVANWPAGTVDI
+3229 AADVADWPAGTVNI
-3243 TVTGTN
+3243 AVSGTN

-3257 SHPVTVDLA
+3257 THPVTVNLA
-3266 AVAITINILSGDDVI
+3266 AVAITINTLSTDDVI
-3281 NAAEKGSDLQ
+3281 NAAEKGTDLQ

-3315 TTVATGGS
+3315 TTVAADNT
-3323 WGLTVPAA
+3323 WGLTIPAA
-3331 DLATLSDGAANVQA
+3331 DLATLPDGAANVQA
-3345 SVSNVAGNI
+3345 SVSNVAGNN
-3354 AQTTHAY
+3354 AQATHVY

-3367 PSVTINTIATDDIL
+3367 PSVTINTIASNDIL

-3399 AGQTVTVTLNGVDYS
+3399 AGQTVTVTLNGINYS

-3432 VNLTANSYTVSA
+3432 ANLTASSYTVNA

-3485 AQAQVISGSATG
+3485 AQAQIISGSATG

-3550 GNSGTASHVVNV
+3550 GNSGTASHTVSV
-3562 ALGAPVLGINTIAV
+3562 ALGAPILAINTIAV
-3576 DDIINATEKGADLA
+3576 DDIINAMEKGADLS

-3603 TVTFNGQ
+3603 TVTLNGQ

-3617 SSGNW
+3617 ASGNW
-3622 SVTVPASAVGS
+3622 SVTVPASAVGT

-3638 YTVTATAT
+3638 YTVTAAAT

-3683 AGADQTISGQVT
+3683 AGATQTISGQVT
-3695 GAAAGDTVTVTLGGA
+3695 RAAAGDTVTVTLGGA

-3715 VQANLSWS
+3715 VQADLSWS
-3723 INIPAAALQA
+3723 VDVPASALQA

-3738 LTISATV
+3738 LTISASV

-3785 QALVITGSSSGLAA
+3785 QALVITGSSSGLAM
-3799 GAVLTVSINNQTYSA
+3799 GSNVTLTINGQTYVA
-3814 TVLADGSWSV
+3814 AVLADGTWSV
-3824 GVPAADVSAWPAGTV
+3824 GVPAVDVSAWPAGAV

-3858 VTVDLTAIA
+3858 VTVDLSAVA

-3902 VTVTFGGKTYSAT
+3902 VTVTFGGKTYTAS

-3963 SAPTVTINTIAGD
+3963 TAPTVTINTIAGD

-3989 ITGSSTAEVGQ
+3989 ITGSSTAEAGQ

-4022 VSVPPAALSALTA
+4022 ISVPPADLSALTA

-4042 AVSDKAGNPASV
+4042 AVSDKAGNPTSV

-4065 LVTINTVAGDDVIN
+4065 VVTINTVAGDDVIN

-4093 TGAATGSTVTVT
+4093 TGAATGNTVTVT

-4126 ASVVSALANGMV
+4126 ASVVSALANGTV

-4151 GSTTHQVTVNTGLPS
+4151 GNASHQVTVNTGLPT
-4166 ITFNAISG
+4166 ITFNAISS

-4192 SSGLATGAQVTVTL
+4192 STGLATGAQVTVTL

-4220 WTLTVPASDL
+4220 WTLTVPVSDL
-4230 AALDQANYTVSAS
+4230 AALGQANYTVSAS
-4243 ATSAVGNTVS
+4243 ATSAAGNTAS

-4264 PGVTINTVAGDDIIN
+4264 PGVTINTVADDDIIN
-4279 AAEAGADQ
+4279 AAEAGGDQ
-4287 TISGAVTRAAAGDTV
+4287 TISGVVTRAAAGDTV
-4302 TVTLGGNTYTAQV
+4302 TVTLGGNTYTATV
-4315 QADLS
+4315 QGNLS
-4320 WSVSVPAADLQA
+4320 WSISVPAADLQA
-4332 LGNGDLTINA
+4332 LGNGDLIITA

-4347 SGNTGSG
+4347 NGNTGSG

-4393 SGLNTGAALTVTI
+4393 SGLNAGAVLTVTI
-4406 NGVAYAATVQADGSW
+4406 NSVAYSATVQADGSW

-4426 AANVST
+4426 AANVSA
-4432 WPAGPLTVEVVGQ
+4432 WPAGPLTVEVTGQ
-4445 SSAGNPVNVSH
+4445 SSAGNPVSVSH

-4476 VINAAEKGADLTLSG
+4476 VINAAEKGTNLTLSG
-4491 STSGIAS
+4491 STSGIE
-4498 GQTVTVTFGGKTYT
+4498 
-4512 ASVAAN
+4512 N
-4518 GSWSVTVPAADLATL
+4518 
-4533 PDGAANVQASV
+4533 
-4544 SSASGNNASATHA
+4544 
-4557 YSVDASAP
+4557 
-4565 TLTINTIASDDI
+4565 
-4577 LNATEAG
+4577 
-4584 SPLTLSGTSTAET
+4584 

-4606 GATYSGN
+4606 GATYTGN
-4613 VQADGSW
+4613 VQEDGSW
-4620 SVSVPTSALG
+4620 SVSVPTSALV

-4647 GNPGN
+4647 GNPGS

-4657 AVDTTAPVLTINTVA
+4657 AIDTTAPVLTINTVA

-4715 ASGNWSVGVPAADVT
+4715 ASGNWSVGVPAADVA
-4730 ALGSGAQTITASV
+4730 ALSSGAQTITASV

-4757 TVSLSVP
+4757 TVNLTAPAIS
-4764 VIGINTIAGDDVINA
+4764 INTIAGDDVINA

-4789 GTSDQPAGTAIIV
+4789 GTSDQPAGTAITV
-4802 TLNGQNYSATTDA
+4802 TLNGQNYSATPDA

-4855 VQVNTALPGVTI
+4855 VQVITALPGVTI

-4874 IINAAEAGSAQTI
+4874 IINASEAGSAQTI
-4887 SGQVTGAAAGSTVT
+4887 SGQVTGAVSGSTVT

-4906 KTYSVT
+4906 KTYTAT
-4912 VQPDLSWNVSVPAA
+4912 VQADLSWNVSVPAA

-4939 ASVTNAVGNTGSGTR
+4939 ASVTNAVGNTGSSTR

-4977 IIEHGQ
+4977 IIEHAQ
-4983 AQVIS
+4983 AQVIT
-4988 GSSSGF
+4988 GTSSGF
-4994 AAGTALTVVINNQT
+4994 APGTALTVVINNQT

-5015 NGNWSVGVPAADVS
+5015 NGTWSVGVPAADVS
-5029 NWSAGTLNI
+5029 NWPAGTLNI
-5038 SVSGANSAGTQT
+5038 TVSGANSAGTQT
-5050 SITHPVTVDLT
+5050 SITHPLTVDLT
-5061 AVAISINAITSDDVI
+5061 TVAISINAITPDDVI

-5090 TSGVEAGQIVT
+5090 TSGVEAGQTVT
-5101 VTFGGKTYSATV
+5101 LTFGGKTYTTTV

-5119 STTVPA
+5119 STTVQT
-5125 ADMAALRDGDA
+5125 ADLAALRDGDA
-5136 SALVRVTNVNG
+5136 SAQVRVTNVNG
-5147 NSATATHEYS
+5147 NSATTTHEYS
-5157 VDSAV
+5157 VDSAA
-5162 PMVTINTIA
+5162 PTVTINTIA

-5191 TAEAGQTLTVTLNGT
+5191 TAETGQTLTVTLNGT
-5206 TYQTTVQADGSWS
+5206 NYQTTVQADGSWS
-5219 LTLPASA
+5219 LTLPASD
-5226 LTTLANN
+5226 LTALANN

-5264 SFNTVTGDD
+5264 SFNTVAGDD

-5317 WSVGVPASVIS
+5317 WSVGVPANVVS

-5354 VQVNTAAVSLSVS
+5354 VQVNTAVVSLSVS
-5367 TISGDNLINAAE
+5367 TISGDNIINVAE
-5379 AGSTLTLSGTG
+5379 AGSALTLSGTG
-5390 TNFATG
+5390 TNFAAG

-5412 QSNGSWSVNVPAA
+5412 QNNGSWSVNVPAA
-5425 DVAALADGTS
+5425 DVAVLADGTS

-5527 ATLGQGAQTITA
+5527 AALGQGAQTITA

-5561 PTITISTVAGDDII
+5561 PTVTIATVAGDDII

-5626 VGLSDGSY
+5626 AGLSDGSY
-5634 TVSATVSDQAGN
+5634 TISATVSDQAGN
-5646 SGSASRGV
+5646 PGSASRGV

-5659 VPTVTINTFAGDDV
+5659 VPSVTINTFAGDDV
-5673 VNAAEHGS
+5673 VNSAEHGS

-5746 TGSNNHT
+5746 IGSSNHT

-5763 AINIDSLQAD
+5763 GINIDSLQAD

-5858 VIDTIAPDPAVKT
+5858 VIDTTAPDPAVKT

-5902 ATLSAGEFAQ
+5902 APLSAGEFAQ

-5924 SVSGLTWTYLDG
+5924 AVNGLTWTYLDG

-5963 IVTVDTSA
+5963 IVTVDTTA

-6002 VRGTLGAT
+6002 VRGTLGAA

-6033 GTNWSYAD
+6033 GTSWSYAD
-6041 GRTLTDGTWNYTVR
+6041 GRTLTDGTWNYTVQ

-6068 QNVVVDTTS
+6068 QNVVVDTIS

-6125 STDNGATWVNVTLA
+6125 STDNGATWVNVTVA
-6139 ADGLNWTYADG
+6139 ADGLNWTYVDG

-6165 DLAGNIGATGS
+6165 DLAGNVGATGS

-6197 DTGSSATDFI
+6197 DTGSSTTDFI

-6320 PLLNGVLSGPLASG
+6320 PLLNGVLSAPLASG

-6454 WYVQLPDTDVLAAS
+6454 WYVQLPDTDALAAS

-6486 TANVSNGTVTVNAA
+6486 TANVSTGTVTVNAA
-6500 IDYTPAWTTANKTTA
+6500 IDYTPTWTTASKSTA

-6523 NHGMWTV
+6523 THGMWTV

-6559 ATSSIADYD
+6559 ATSSIADYN

-6648 LVGNSTT
+6648 LTGNSTT
-6655 ANNGGNAT
+6655 ANNGGSAT
-6663 VGGLVNGYLSLN
+6663 VGGAVTGYLSLN

-6684 DGRVDLVQHTFNLNN
+6684 DGRIDLVQHTFNLNN
-6699 FYTLSSLISQGNGT
+6699 NFTLSSLISQGNGT
-6713 FVWGQNTINTFL
+6713 FVWGQNTVNTFL
-6725 SVAGSGGNSTS
+6725 SSPGSGGNSTS

-6758 GRANFGSL
+6758 GRANYGSL

-6783 GTTYA
+6783 ATTYA
-6788 SQFSVAVDWDHDGLM
+6788 SQFSLAVDWDHDGLM

-6817 TNVGGASNWTQSVLG
+6817 TNVSNASNWTQSALG

-6940 VLIKSTGATASN
+6940 VLIKSTGTTASN

-6958 TTWGGLHATD
+6958 TSWGGLQATD

-7069 NDTLTGSTGDN
+7069 NDTLTGSSGDN

-7162 LDAQAGNIG
+7162 LDAQAGNIS

-7195 FATANVVTLTGVH
+7195 FATTNVVTLTGVH

>member
-1 MSLIIDV
+1 MD
-8 ISRKTSVKQTLINP
+8 
-22 GDVTVVIYEP
+22 
-32 SVVQI
+32 
-37 HAQASAVARYVR
+37 
-49 EGNDLLIYM
+49 
-58 QDGTVVRCNGYFLQ
+58 
-72 AANSTEQ
+72 
-79 SELVFADGQQLTHV
+79 
-93 TFADTAAGGL
+93 
-103 APVELVAHTAAIESI
+103 
-118 APFLDTVAQTSTF
+118 
-131 PWGWLAGAA
+131 
-140 VGGGALGAL
+140 
-149 LASGGGDDSKT
+149 
-160 EVVNNPPPA
+160 
-169 EPGNATPSFLVTD
+169 
-182 NQGDQRG
+182 
-189 ILATND
+189 
-195 ITDDTTP
+195 
-202 TFSGSGQAGAT
+202 
-213 IQIKDSNG
+213 
-221 NTIASTQ
+221 
-228 VDSNGHWNVSL
+228 
-239 PTQSAGEHTWSVV
+239 
-252 QIVGNTITDAGSIT
+252 
-266 LTIDNSQAAVQVAT
+266 
-280 TAGDNIINASEQAGG
+280 
-295 FTLSG
+295 
-300 SSSHLAQGTELTV
+300 
-313 TLNGKTYTTTV
+313 
-324 GANGAWSVQVPT
+324 
-336 ADAQALAEGN
+336 
-346 QAVLVS
+346 
-352 GKDATGNTVT
+352 
-362 GAQLLTVDT
+362 
-371 QPPTLAINAIAQDNI
+371 
-386 VSAAEHN
+386 
-393 AALVLSGTSNAE
+393 
-405 AGQTVTLTVNGK
+405 
-417 SHTAIVGSDG
+417 
-427 TWQVT
+427 
-432 LPAAEVQALTEG
+432 
-444 NYAVNASVSDR
+444 
-455 AGNAT
+455 
-460 SNSAN
+460 
-465 FTVDTSAPVV
+465 
-475 SVNTVAGDDVLNT
+475 
-488 AEQIVAQ
+488 
-495 IISGRVS
+495 
-502 GASPGDT
+502 
-509 VTVKLGATVLTGVVL
+509 
-524 ADGTW
+524 
-529 NVALDPAVTRTLARG
+529 
-544 PNDLIVTVTD
+544 
-554 AAGNTGTATH
+554 
-564 NITLAGVA
+564 
-572 PQVAID
+572 
-578 PISGDNV
+578 
-585 LNALESQQP
+585 
-594 LTLSGTSNLPD
+594 
-605 GGTVNVTLNNVT
+605 
-617 YSAQVNGGVW
+617 
-627 SLSVPVS
+627 
-634 DVLNL
+634 
-639 ANTNYIVTASA
+639 
-650 TDVIGNTGTAQSN
+650 
-663 LLVDTVLPQVIIN
+663 
-676 TFAGDNVVNNAE
+676 
-688 AAADQTLSGRVVG
+688 
-701 AVQGDTVTIELGG
+701 
-714 NTYTATVGSNLT
+714 
-726 WSVNVPA
+726 
-733 ADLQALGDG
+733 
-742 ALTINASV
+742 
-750 TNGHGNTGNGE
+750 
-761 RDITISATLPGLR
+761 
-774 INTISGDDVINA
+774 
-786 LEQLQD
+786 
-792 LVISGSSS
+792 
-800 HLPAGTTVTVT
+800 
-811 LGNET
+811 
-816 YQGVTDSNGNWQV
+816 
-829 GVPAVDLQALSAG
+829 
-842 TVVVTASAT
+842 
-851 DPAGNPVSIDHN
+851 
-863 VFVDAGEVAIAI
+863 
-875 NIVSGDDIINAAEKG
+875 
-890 SPLTLTGTTQGVE
+890 
-903 AGQTVV
+903 
-909 VKFAGQT
+909 
-916 LTTTVQNDG
+916 
-925 SWSLTVPASTVSSLS
+925 
-940 DGATEITAT
+940 
-949 VTNTSGNTGDTSRT
+949 
-963 ITVDSQAPALSID
+963 
-976 SLTADNIINAT
+976 
-987 ESGQDL
+987 
-993 SITGTTDA
+993 
-1001 QPGQTVT
+1001 
-1008 VTLNGLTYQGTV
+1008 
-1020 QSDGTWSVTVP
+1020 
-1031 AANVDALADGN
+1031 
-1042 ATVTASVNDVAG
+1042 
-1054 NPTSVSRVA
+1054 
-1063 LVDATPPVVTINPV
+1063 
-1077 ATDNVINTPEHAQA
+1077 
-1091 QIISGTVTGAQAGDI
+1091 
-1106 VTVTLNNVNY
+1106 
-1116 TTVVDASG
+1116 
-1124 NWSLGVPASVVSGLA
+1124 
-1139 DGSYPV
+1139 
-1145 SVSVTDR
+1145 
-1152 AGNTGSQSLTVTVDT
+1152 
-1167 AAPVIGINTIAGDDV
+1167 
-1182 INASEKG
+1182 
-1189 ADVQITGT
+1189 
-1197 SDQPVNT
+1197 
-1204 AITVTLN
+1204 
-1211 GQNYTAT
+1211 
-1218 TDASGNWSVTVP
+1218 
-1230 ASAVT
+1230 
-1235 ALGQAN
+1235 
-1241 YTVTAAVTSGI
+1241 
-1252 GNSATASH
+1252 
-1260 NLLVDSALPG
+1260 
-1270 VTINPVATDDII
+1270 
-1282 NAAEAGVAQTIS
+1282 
-1294 GQVTGAAVGDTVTV
+1294 
-1308 TLGGNT
+1308 
-1314 YTTTVQPGLS
+1314 
-1324 WSVSVPAADIQ
+1324 
-1335 ALGNGD
+1335 
-1341 LTVSA
+1341 
-1346 SVTNE
+1346 
-1351 NGNTGSGTRDI
+1351 
-1362 TVDAN
+1362 
-1367 LPGLRVDTV
+1367 
-1376 AGDDVVNIIE
+1376 
-1386 HGQALVITGS
+1386 
-1396 SSGLAEGTPL
+1396 
-1406 TVTINNVEYTTAV
+1406 
-1419 QADGSWSVG
+1419 
-1428 VTAAQVSAW
+1428 
-1437 PAGTVTVA
+1437 
-1445 VSGESSAGN
+1445 
-1454 PVSITHPV
+1454 
-1462 TVDLTPAAISINTI
+1462 INTI
-1476 ATDDVINAA
+1476 ATDDI
-1485 EKGADLTLSG
+1485 
-1495 TTTNVEAGQTV
+1495 
-1506 TVTFGGKN
+1506 
-1514 YTASVASDGSW
+1514 
-1525 TATVPAADLASLTD
+1525 
-1539 GAATAQAS
+1539 
-1547 VSNVNGNSASA
+1547 
-1558 VHNYSVDSSAPTIII
+1558 
-1573 NTVASDNIVNGS
+1573 
-1585 EADAGV
+1585 
-1591 TVSGST
+1591 
-1597 TAEAGQIVTVTLN
+1597 
-1610 SPTVQTYQAT
+1610 
-1620 VQADGTWSINIPAA
+1620 
-1634 DLAALTDGSHTLTAT
+1634 
-1649 VNDKAGNPAST
+1649 
-1660 THNLA
+1660 
-1665 VDLTVPVLTINT
+1665 
-1677 IADDDIINAAEH
+1677 
-1689 GQALVI
+1689 
-1695 SGSSTG
+1695 
-1701 GEAGDVVTV
+1701 
-1710 TLNSKTYTTTLDAS
+1710 
-1724 GNWSVGVPAADVTAL
+1724 
-1739 GSGSQTVT
+1739 
-1747 ASVTDAAGN
+1747 
-1756 SDSETH
+1756 
-1762 TVTVNLTAPTIG
+1762 
-1774 INTIAT
+1774 
-1780 DDVINASEKGAD
+1780 INASEKGAD

-1802 AGTTITLTLN
+1802 AGTTITLALN

-1867 ALPGVTLNP
+1867 ALPGVTINP
-1876 VATDDIINAT
+1876 VATDDIINAA
-1886 ESGSAQTISG
+1886 ESGNAQTISG

-1934 IQAIGNGDLT
+1934 IQAIGNGNLT
-1944 VNASVTNSVGNTGSG
+1944 VNASVTNGVGNTGSG

-1983 NSIEHTQAL
+1983 NSIEHAQAL

-2033 DVGNWPA
+2033 DVSNWPA

-2045 TVSGASSAG
+2045 TVSGTNTAG
-2054 NPVTITHPVTVDLAA
+2054 TTSTITHPVTVDLAA

-2099 GVEAGQ
+2099 GVEVGQ

-2117 ATVAGDGSWTTSV
+2117 ATVAGDGSWTTTV
-2130 PAADLNALRDGDAT
+2130 PAADLSVLRDGDAT
-2144 VQASVSNV
+2144 VQASVSTI

-2163 SVDATAPTLSI
+2163 SVDATAPTLAI

-2194 NGTSSAE
+2194 SGSSTAE
-2201 TGQTV
+2201 AGQTV
-2206 TVTLNGVS
+2206 TVTLNGVTYS
-2214 YTGTVQA
+2214 GSVQA
-2221 DGSWSVSVPTTDLS
+2221 DGSWSVSLPTADLS
-2235 NLTASPYTVSASVN
+2235 NLTASQYTVSASVS
-2249 DKAGNPATAIHGLAV
+2249 DKAGNPASANHGLAV

-2284 SEHGQALVISGSS
+2284 AEHGQALVISGSS
-2297 TGGEAGDAITVTL
+2297 TGGEAGDVITVTL

-2317 TLDASGNWSV
+2317 MLDASGNWSV

-2340 AQTITATITD
+2340 PQTITAAITD
-2350 AAGNID
+2350 AAGNSD
-2356 DASRTVTVNLT
+2356 DASRTVTVNLAA
-2367 SPTIGINTIA
+2367 PTIGINTIA
-2377 TDDVIN
+2377 TDDVIKA
-2383 STEKGAD
+2383 TEKGAD

-2399 PAGTTVTVTLNG
+2399 PAGTTITVTLNG

-2416 TTDAS
+2416 TTDS
-2421 GNWSTTVPASAVSA
+2421 NGNWSATVPASAVSA

-2448 DSAGNTNSAS
+2448 DTAGNSNSAS
-2458 HSVLVNSALPAV
+2458 HNVLVNSALPAV

-2498 AAAGDTVTVTLGGNT
+2498 AAQGDTVTVTLGGNT
-2513 YTATVQANLSWNV
+2513 YTATVQSNLSWSV
-2526 SVPAADIQA
+2526 DVPAADIQA
-2535 IGNGSLTVNASVTN
+2535 LGNGDLTVNASVTN
-2549 GVGNTGSGTRDI
+2549 GVGNTGSGSRDI

-2577 DDVINSIEHSQALVV
+2577 DDVINSIEHNQALVI
-2592 TGSSTGLTAGTA
+2592 TGSSSGLTAGTA
-2604 LTVVINSVTYGATVL
+2604 LTVEINNVTYGATVL
-2619 ADGTWNLGVPAADVS
+2619 ADGTWSLGVPAVDVS

-2639 TVDITVS
+2639 TVNITVS

-2657 THPVTVDLAA
+2657 THPVTVDLAG

-2715 TTVEANGSWTVNVL
+2715 TTVEANGSWTVNVP

-2743 QVSVSNINGNSAQTD
+2743 QASVSNINGNSAQAD

-2768 LVTINTIAGDDILN
+2768 LVTINTIASDDILN

-2812 YQTTVQA
+2812 YQTTVLA
-2819 DGTWSVNVPATD
+2819 DGTWSVNVPAAD

-2847 DKAGNPASADHALA
+2847 DKAGNPASADHALV
-2861 VDVTAP
+2861 VDITAP

-2899 AGDVVTVNL
+2899 AGDVVTVTL

-2975 GDDIINNTEKTQD
+2975 GDDIIN
-2988 LTISGGSS
+2988 
-2996 GLATGTTVTVML
+2996 
-3008 NGLAYRATT
+3008 
-3017 DGSGNWSV
+3017 
-3025 TVPASAVGALGEA
+3025 
-3038 VYSISATATD
+3038 
-3048 SAGNSGSTTHTV
+3048 
-3060 NVESLLPGVIINTVA
+3060 
-3075 GDDIINA
+3075 A
-3082 AEIAVNQTISGQVTG
+3082 AEIVVAQTISGQVTG
-3097 TAEAGNTVTVTL
+3097 TAVAGNTVIVTI
-3109 GGNQYTATVQPDLSW
+3109 GGNQYNATVQSDLSW
-3124 SVSVPAADLQALGN
+3124 SVSVPANVLQALGN
-3138 GELTISASVTNT
+3138 GELTISASLTNSAN
-3150 TGNTGTATHDIVIDA
+3150 NTGTATHDIVIDA

-3180 VNIIEHGQ
+3180 INSIEHTQ
-3188 ALVVTGSS
+3188 ALVITGSS
-3196 TGLAA
+3196 SGLAA
-3201 GTPLTVEINGV
+3201 GAALTVVINSV

-3222 TWSVGVP
+3222 SWSVGVP
-3229 VGDVANWPAGTVDI
+3229 VADVTNWPAGTVNI
-3243 TVTGTN
+3243 AVSGTN

-3266 AVAITINILSGDDVI
+3266 AVAITINTLSTDDVI

-3315 TTVATGGS
+3315 TTVAADNT
-3323 WGLTVPAA
+3323 WGLTIPAV
-3331 DLATLSDGAANVQA
+3331 DVATLPDGAANVQA
-3345 SVSNVAGNI
+3345 SVSNVAGNSTQ
-3354 AQTTHAY
+3354 ATHAY

-3381 NAAEAGSALT
+3381 NAAEAGV
-3391 ISGTSTAE
+3391 E
-3399 AGQTVTVTLNGVDYS
+3399 
-3414 GNVQA
+3414 
-3419 DGSWSVSVPTGDL
+3419 
-3432 VNLTANSYTVSA
+3432 
-3444 SVSDKAGNPA
+3444 
-3454 SATHNLTVDLA
+3454 
-3465 APVVTINTVAG
+3465 
-3476 DDVINATEH
+3476 
-3485 AQAQVISGSATG
+3485 
-3497 ATTGNTVSV
+3497 
-3506 TIGTTTYTTVLD
+3506 
-3518 ANGNWSIGV
+3518 
-3527 PASVISA
+3527 
-3534 LAQGDVTI
+3534 
-3542 TATVTDSA
+3542 
-3550 GNSGTASHVVNV
+3550 
-3562 ALGAPVLGINTIAV
+3562 
-3576 DDIINATEKGADLA
+3576 
-3590 ISGTSNQPAGTQV
+3590 
-3603 TVTFNGQ
+3603 
-3610 NYTTTAD
+3610 
-3617 SSGNW
+3617 
-3622 SVTVPASAVGS
+3622 
-3633 LGEAT
+3633 
-3638 YTVTATAT
+3638 
-3646 DVDGNSGSASHNVQ
+3646 
-3660 VNTALPGVTINVV
+3660 
-3673 ATDDIINAAE
+3673 
-3683 AGADQTISGQVT
+3683 QTISGQVT

-3723 INIPAAALQA
+3723 VDVPASALQE

-3738 LTISATV
+3738 LTISASV

-3799 GAVLTVSINNQTYSA
+3799 GSNVTLTINGQTYVA
-3814 TVLADGSWSV
+3814 AVLADGTWSV
-3824 GVPAADVSAWPAGTV
+3824 GVPAVDVSAWPAGSV
-3839 TITAS
+3839 TIAAS
-3844 GSTTAG
+3844 GSTSAG

-3858 VTVDLTAIA
+3858 VTVDLSAVA

-3915 VAANGSWSTTVPAA
+3915 VAANGSWSTSVPAA

-3989 ITGSSTAEVGQ
+3989 ITGSSTAEAGQ
-4000 TVTVTLNGANY
+4000 TVTVTLNGTNY

-4022 VSVPPAALSALTA
+4022 VSVPSADLSTLTA
-4035 SNYTVSA
+4035 SNYTVNA

-4065 LVTINTVAGDDVIN
+4065 VVTINTVAGDDVIN

-4126 ASVVSALANGMV
+4126 ASVVSALANGTV
-4138 TINASVTDAAGNS
+4138 TINASVTDAGGNS
-4151 GSTTHQVTVNTGLPS
+4151 GSATHQVTVNTGLPT

-4174 DNVLNADEK
+4174 DNILNADEK
-4183 GQPLTISGS
+4183 GQPLTISGGS
-4192 SSGLATGAQVTVTL
+4192 TGLATGAQVTVTL
-4206 NGHNYSATTDAAGN
+4206 NGHNYSATTDASGN
-4220 WTLTVPASDL
+4220 WTLTVPVSDL
-4230 AALDQANYTVSAS
+4230 AALGQANYTVSAS
-4243 ATSAVGNTVS
+4243 ATSAAGNTAS

-4264 PGVTINTVAGDDIIN
+4264 PDVTINTVAGDDIIN

-4287 TISGAVTRAAAGDTV
+4287 TISGVVTRAAAGDTV
-4302 TVTLGGNTYTAQV
+4302 TVTLGGNTYTATV
-4315 QADLS
+4315 QSNLS
-4320 WSVSVPAADLQA
+4320 WSVSVPTADLQA
-4332 LGNGDLTINA
+4332 LGNGDLTITA

-4347 SGNTGSG
+4347 NGNTGSG

-4393 SGLNTGAALTVTI
+4393 SGLNAGAVLTVTI
-4406 NGVAYAATVQADGSW
+4406 NSVAYSATVQADGSW

-4426 AANVST
+4426 AANVSA
-4432 WPAGPLTVEVVGQ
+4432 WPAGPLTVEVDGQ
-4445 SSAGNPVNVSH
+4445 SSANNPVSVSH

-4476 VINAAEKGADLTLSG
+4476 VINAAEKGTNLTLSG
-4491 STSGIAS
+4491 STSGIES

-4518 GSWSVTVPAADLATL
+4518 GSWSVNVPAADLATL
-4533 PDGAANVQASV
+4533 PEGAANVQASV
-4544 SSASGNNASATHA
+4544 SSASGNSASATHA

-4577 LNATEAG
+4577 LNAAEAG
-4584 SPLTLSGTSTAET
+4584 SPLTISGTSTAET

-4606 GATYSGN
+4606 GATYTGT

-4630 ALTAS
+4630 ALNAS

-4647 GNPGN
+4647 GNPGS

-4687 ISGTSTG
+4687 ISGTSSG

-4757 TVSLSVP
+4757 TVSLSAP
-4764 VIGINTIAGDDVINA
+4764 VISINTIAGDDVINA
-4779 TEKGSNLALS
+4779 TEKGSDLALS
-4789 GTSDQPAGTAIIV
+4789 GTSDQPAGTAITV

-4855 VQVNTALPGVTI
+4855 VQVNTALPGITI

-4874 IINAAEAGSAQTI
+4874 IINASEAGSAQTI

-4901 VTLGG
+4901 VELGG
-4906 KTYSVT
+4906 KTYTAT
-4912 VQPDLSWNVSVPAA
+4912 VQADLSWNVSVPAA

-4977 IIEHGQ
+4977 IIEHAQ
-4983 AQVIS
+4983 AQVIT

-5015 NGNWSVGVPAADVS
+5015 NGSWSVGVPATDVS
-5029 NWSAGTLNI
+5029 NWPAGTLNI
-5038 SVSGANSAGTQT
+5038 TVSGANSAGTQT
-5050 SITHPVTVDLT
+5050 SITHPLTVDLT
-5061 AVAISINAITSDDVI
+5061 AVAISMNSITSDDAI

-5090 TSGVEAGQIVT
+5090 TSGVEAGQTVT
-5101 VTFGGKTYSATV
+5101 VTFGGKTYTTTV

-5125 ADMAALRDGDA
+5125 ADLAALRDGDA
-5136 SALVRVTNVNG
+5136 SAQVRVTNVNG

-5157 VDSAV
+5157 VDSAA
-5162 PMVTINTIA
+5162 PTVTINTIA

-5191 TAEAGQTLTVTLNGT
+5191 TAQTGQTLTVTLNGT
-5206 TYQTTVQADGSWS
+5206 NYQTTVQTDGSWS
-5219 LTLPASA
+5219 LTLPASD
-5226 LTTLANN
+5226 LTALANN

-5243 LAGNPGSASK
+5243 LAGNLGSASK

-5264 SFNTVTGDD
+5264 SFNTVAGDD
-5273 VINNVEHTQA
+5273 VINNVEHIQA

-5379 AGSTLTLSGTG
+5379 AGSALTLSGTG

-5425 DVAALADGTS
+5425 DVAALSDGTS

-5514 NGTWALNVPAADL
+5514 NGTWALNVPAVDL
-5527 ATLGQGAQTITA
+5527 AALGQGAQTITA

-5546 NPGQTTHA
+5546 NPGQATHA

-5561 PTITISTVAGDDII
+5561 PTVTIATVAGDDII

-5601 FNGQTWTATV
+5601 FNGQTWSATV

-5626 VGLSDGSY
+5626 AGLSDGSY
-5634 TVSATVSDQAGN
+5634 TISATVSDQAGN
-5646 SGSASRGV
+5646 PGSASRGV

-5746 TGSNNHT
+5746 TGSSNHT

-5763 AINIDSLQAD
+5763 GINIDSLQAD

-5805 ISIDGGVTW
+5805 ISIDGGTTW
-5814 STLTVTGTTW
+5814 TTLTVTGTTW

-5858 VIDTIAPDPAVKT
+5858 VIDTTAPDPAVKT

-5876 ITTDTGLITNDFV
+5876 ITTDMGLITNDFV

-5912 ISIDGGTTWQNL
+5912 IS
-5924 SVSGLTWTYLDG
+5924 
-5936 RTLTDGN
+5936 
-5943 YNYQVR
+5943 
-5949 VIDTAGNIGATASQ
+5949 
-5963 IVTVDTSA
+5963 
-5971 PLASKTI
+5971 
-5978 TIAGISDDTGLSS
+5978 
-5991 SDFVTRDTTLT
+5991 
-6002 VRGTLGAT
+6002 
-6010 LAADERAQISLDGGV
+6010 LDGGV
-6025 TWATLTVI
+6025 TWTTLTVV
-6033 GTNWSYAD
+6033 GTSWSYAD
-6041 GRTLTDGTWNYTVR
+6041 GHTLTDGTWNYTVR

-6090 DDTGA
+6090 DDTGT

-6125 STDNGATWVNVTLA
+6125 STDNGATWVNVTVA
-6139 ADGLNWTYADG
+6139 ADSLNWSYVDG

-6165 DLAGNIGATGS
+6165 DLAGNVGATSS
-6176 QSAQIDT
+6176 QSALIDT

-6207 TSDTTL
+6207 TSDTML

-6226 EVAQISLDGGATWTT
+6226 EVAQISLDSGATWTT

-6320 PLLNGVLSGPLASG
+6320 PLLNGVLSAPLASG

-6394 SIPTTLAQITNQ
+6394 SIPTTLAQITSQ

-6436 TYTSQPG
+6436 TYTSEPG

-6454 WYVQLPDTDVLAAS
+6454 WYVQLPDTDALTVS
-6468 ATAYNVTAQVKSS
+6468 ATAYTVTAQVKSS

-6486 TANVSNGTVTVNAA
+6486 NANISNGTVTVNAA
-6500 IDYTPAWTTANKTTA
+6500 IDYTPTWTTASKTTA

-6523 NHGMWTV
+6523 SHGMWTV
-6530 LANQQIM
+6530 LANQQVM

-6547 TALTLVQSGNNY
+6547 TALTLYQSGNNY

-6604 NVGTLTWY
+6604 TVGTLTWY

-6655 ANNGGNAT
+6655 SNSGGSAT
-6663 VGGLVNGYLSLN
+6663 VGGAVTGYLSLN

-6684 DGRVDLVQHTFNLNN
+6684 DGRIDLVQHTYNLNN
-6699 FYTLSSLISQGNGT
+6699 YYTLSSLINQGNGT
-6713 FVWGQNTINTFL
+6713 FVWGQNTTNTFL
-6725 SVAGSGGNSTS
+6725 SGAGSGAMSSS

-6758 GRANFGSL
+6758 GRANYGSL
-6766 LFNTNGVLGSP
+6766 LFNTNGVLGCP

-6783 GTTYA
+6783 ATTYA
-6788 SQFSVAVDWDHDGLM
+6788 SQFSLAVDWNHDGLM

-6817 TNVGGASNWTQSVLG
+6817 TNVSNASNWTQSALG

-6852 VDVLVTKQSGSVFL
+6852 VDVLVSKQSGSVFL
-6866 IRNTNTVSYG
+6866 SRNTNTVSYG

-6940 VLIKSTGATASN
+6940 VLIKSTGTTASN

-6958 TTWGGLHATD
+6958 TSWGGLQATD

-7069 NDTLTGSTGDN
+7069 NDILTGSSGDN

-7183 IVQIDRDGTGGG
+7183 IVQIDRDGTGGT
-7195 FATANVVTLTGVH
+7195 FATTNVVTLTGVH